1 MTTDFNYN
9 NKTIDSNGPIKPSGI
24 DQPGDPRTR
33 VKSYSDIKLIPNPY
47 LGMII
52 TVEMDETN
60 QNKMTDYKV
69 VSLKANTLGIANTVI
84 DRVQRYVEYLGVSTG
99 GSVDLSGYATKDE
112 LNSKANTSDI
122 PTNTSELYNDSGFLT
137 SIPSEYVTETE
148 MNEAIANVSSGGS
161 VSQEEINIAIN
172 NYFTEHP
179 VSSGAT
185 AEQVAQIQANTA
197 AIGTEELSTTAKTL
211 KGAINEVFQDVD
223 NGKTL
228 IASAITDKGIA
239 TSNNDTFQVM
249 ADNISKI
256 NSAIT
261 DVNINS
267 YNILKDNWKF
277 KLLSNNG
284 TDRSYTDEISQSYDD
299 STFENIS
306 VPHDWAIYKEFNSSS
321 PGSYEGGYLDG
332 GDGIYRIKLDTTSLN
347 GQKVFLYFDGIF
359 MESEVYINGNL
370 IGLNKWYNPFYFDI
384 TNSLNFDGNDTLAVL
399 VRVKQPCSRWYS
411 GAGIFRNVYLVTGNY
426 IDVAIDSIHVTTPNL
441 ETELTKGY
449 VTTDVKMSIN
459 NKNEESKNINIKN
472 EIYFNNELVAYND
485 EAKLLSNGNNEYTC
499 NILVPSPKLWH
510 EYQGNLY
517 TLKTIIQIDG
527 VEVYTNY
534 TKYGYRYFKFD
545 KDTGFW
551 LNGINMKLRGVC
563 LHHDL
568 GCLGAEVNKSAIE
581 RQIRIL
587 KNMGCNAIRIT
598 HNPASTE
605 FLEVCAKEGMLLIEE
620 LFDCWTTAKKAN
632 DFARFFNEYSE
643 RVIKFTVNRGKNNPA
658 IIMYSIGNEIIRV
671 SGGLTEETATTLV
684 SNMINTIKAIDTERM
699 VTMGE
704 DSPDK
709 PVARAVMQLMDVV
722 GINYGSNTEY
732 ASLRQ
737 AYPEFKV
744 YGSETTSALSS
755 RGIYARDN
763 VNLQCSSKDN
773 DFVGWGD
780 SASEALKRHMD
791 SDYLAGMFVWTGFDY
806 IGEPT
811 PFNKYPARSS
821 YFGIIDLAGFP
832 KDIYYMYQSRWTK
845 KPMIHVFPHWNWE
858 NGNTVNVWL
867 YSNCDKVELFVN
879 GVSKGIKTKDSIGSK
894 YNYEYNISYEAGTL
908 LAKGMDSLGNV
919 LVQEEIKTSSTPYK
933 ISLTSDK
940 SLIKQGGDDLIFV
953 ECNVLDENNI
963 VCRTANNL
971 INFSV
976 SGGTIVGTDNGDA
989 TDVSSSLRSPNRK
1002 LFSGKALCVVK
1013 PDNTDT
1019 DVIITATSDGLQN
1032 TSINVKKS
1040 KITAYANSIVK
1051 IPGDI
1056 EAPLP
1061 PIINYATGISFN
1073 NNTVTLQ
1080 QNRQYQ
1086 LEITLSG
1093 GDVYDSITYSA
1104 NNENVS
1110 VTSSGLVTGNTLG
1123 ESIITVTMIANEITY
1138 EDTCTITVTENTTA
1152 EPVEGVL
1159 YNLESPA
1166 TFDGTNFIDTGVC
1179 ARDTDKDLTIFI
1191 SYNGEIVAPSH
1202 EQYSV
1207 MHCMLE
1213 NGGYPGISID
1223 TTLEDKYR
1231 IGTRN
1236 DNYWLVD
1243 DEGNP
1248 MKCTNCSNE
1257 QKVCIRITS
1266 GSNII
1271 NIKYKIEGKNA
1282 SVKTISGTMN
1292 TATFNNTILLGAYR
1306 DVSDVKGRYWKGTI
1320 NSFTVYDKVLTDE
1333 EVNVLFES
1341 EPTLPPT
1348 PPDGYTAL
1356 DISTIQKGQP
1366 FTLYDGDLDL
1376 NNQTVFADITLDDSI
1391 ATQNV
1396 LSVGLDISQWV
1407 SATGKIHCYYPK
1419 SLTDSTREME
1429 FDFGH
1434 EKSYVTITNNKFKMA
1449 LNANGVYVNGAK
1461 VDDIS
1466 QSGIFT
1472 DLVAQKTAQ
1481 IGSLQGNVRSKA
1493 TYNTVGIY
1501 GRLLNNEELIT
1512 LTNIDA

>member
-1 MTTDFNYN
+1 MSFDFTYGNS
-9 NKTIDSNGPIKPSGI
+9 TINSSGGFI
-24 DQPGDPRTR
+24 PTKKNAPTNPREVVDT
-33 VKSYSDIKLIPNPY
+33 YADIANIPNPY
-47 LGMII
+47 VGL
-52 TVEMDETN
+52 TVTVKADETN
-60 QNKMTDYKV
+60 NNKMTDYKV
-69 VSLKANTLGIANTVI
+69 ISLKSNNLGIADMLI
-84 DRVQRYVEYLGVSTG
+84 DQVQRMDEYLGVLKE
-99 GSVDLSGYATKDE
+99 VPA
-112 LNSKANTSDI
+112 
-122 PTNTSELYNDSGFLT
+122 
-137 SIPSEYVTETE
+137 EYVTETE

-161 VSQEEINIAIN
+161 LTSDQLVTLNKVPTIEQDVANLKTTLGDKNNLPSGDTNVVSGINRIN
-172 NYFTEHP
+172 N
-179 VSSGAT
+179 S
-185 AEQVAQIQANTA
+185 
-197 AIGTEELSTTAKTL
+197 IGTEELSTTAKTL

-239 TSNNDTFQVM
+239 TSDNDTFQVM

-256 NSAIT
+256 NSVIT

-267 YNILKDNWKF
+267 CNILKDNWKF

-284 TDRSYTDEISQSYDD
+284 TDRSYTNEISQNYDD

-321 PGSYEGGYLDG
+321 LGGYEGGYLDG
-332 GDGIYRIKLDTTSLN
+332 GDGIYRIKLDTASLN
-347 GQKVFLYFDGIF
+347 GQKVFLFIDGAF
-359 MESEVYINGNL
+359 MESEVYVNGNL

-384 TNSLNFDGNDTLAVL
+384 TNSLNFNENDTLAVL

-426 IDVAIDSIHVTTPNL
+426 IDVAINSIHVTTPNL

-449 VTTDVKMSIN
+449 ATTNIKMSIN

-472 EIYFNNELVAYND
+472 EIYFNNELVAYNN
-485 EAKLLSNGNNEYTC
+485 EAKLLSNGSNEYTC

-527 VEVYTNY
+527 AEVYINY

-581 RQIRIL
+581 RQIRTL

-605 FLEVCAKEGMLLIEE
+605 LLEICAKEGMLLIEE
-620 LFDCWTTAKKAN
+620 LFDCWTAAKKAN

-643 RVIKFTVNRGKNNPA
+643 KVIKFTVNRAKNNPA

-671 SGGLTEETATTLV
+671 SGFTEQTATTLA
-684 SNMINTIKAIDTERM
+684 SNMINTIKSIDTERM

-704 DSPDK
+704 DMPND

-722 GINYGSNTEY
+722 GVNYGNDSEY
-732 ASLRQ
+732 ASLRET
-737 AYPEFKV
+737 YPEFKV

-763 VNLQCSSKDN
+763 INLQCSSKD
-773 DFVGWGD
+773 DDCVGWGD
-780 SASEALKRHMD
+780 IASTALKRHMD

-811 PFNKYPARSS
+811 PFNKYPTRSS

-858 NGNTVNVWL
+858 NGNTVNVWI

-894 YNYEYNISYEAGTL
+894 YNYEYNVSYEAGTL
-908 LAKGMDSLGNV
+908 LAKGMDSAGNV

-963 VCRTANNL
+963 ICRTANNL

-1002 LFSGKALCVVK
+1002 LFNGKALCVVK

-1019 DVIITATSDGLQN
+1019 NVIITATSDGLRE
-1032 TSINVKKS
+1032 TSINVKKAQ
-1040 KITAYANSIVK
+1040 ITAYANNIVE
-1051 IPGDI
+1051 ISGDI
-1056 EAPLP
+1056 EPPSP
-1061 PIINYATGISFN
+1061 PIINYATGISFKN
-1073 NNTVTLQ
+1073 DTIQLKQTN
-1080 QNRQYQ
+1080 QYQ

-1093 GDVYDSITYSA
+1093 GDVYDSITYSS

-1123 ESIITVTMIANEITY
+1123 NSIVTVTMIANEITY
-1138 EDTCTITVTENTTA
+1138 EDTCTITIIENTTS

-1159 YNLESPA
+1159 YNLESPT
-1166 TFDGTNFIDTGVC
+1166 TFDGSNFIDTGVC

-1191 SYNGEIVAPSH
+1191 SYNGEVSSSRVAAAC
-1202 EQYSV
+1202 V
-1207 MHCMLE
+1207 MHAMLE
-1213 NGGYPGISID
+1213 STGYPGFAID
-1223 TTLEDKYR
+1223 VVYDSYR
-1231 IGTRN
+1231 IGTSS
-1236 DNYWLVD
+1236 DSYWLLD
-1243 DEGNP
+1243 DAGKRISCLE
-1248 MKCTNCSNE
+1248 CSSE

-1266 GSNII
+1266 GSNAISV
-1271 NIKYKIEGKNA
+1271 KYKIEGKTA
-1282 SVKTISGTMN
+1282 SIKTIGGTMN
-1292 TATFNNTILLGAYR
+1292 TNTFSNTILLGAYR
-1306 DVSDVKGRYWKGTI
+1306 DTSDVKGRYWKGTI
-1320 NSFTVYDKVLTDE
+1320 NSFTVYDRVLTDE
-1333 EVNVLFES
+1333 EVNALFGF
-1341 EPTLPPT
+1341 EPSLPPT
-1348 PPDGYTAL
+1348 PPTTDNYTTL
-1356 DISTIQKGQP
+1356 DISSIQKGQP
-1366 FTLYDGDLDL
+1366 FTLYDGALDL
-1376 NNQTVFADITLDDSI
+1376 NNQTVFADMILNDTHVFE
-1391 ATQNV
+1391 NV
-1396 LSVGLDISQWV
+1396 LSVGMNIIEWNGDGMKL
-1407 SATGKIHCYYPK
+1407 HCFYPR
-1419 SLTDSTREME
+1419 STTAPTKELE
-1429 FDFGH
+1429 IGLINPGEIKAH
-1434 EKSYVTITNNKFKMA
+1434 VTINNNILKIA
-1449 LNANGVYVNGAK
+1449 LNANGVYVNGTK
-1461 VDDIS
+1461 VDAIS
-1466 QSGIFT
+1466 QNPKFNT
-1472 DLVAQKTAQ
+1472 FVAQKTAQ
-1481 IGSLQGNVRSKA
+1481 IGSLQGDQRSEA
-1493 TYNTVGIY
+1493 TYNEVGIY
-1501 GRLLNNEELIT
+1501 NRLLSSEELIT
-1512 LTNIDA
+1512 LTSIA

>member
-1 MTTDFNYN
+1 MATDFSYN
-9 NKTIDSNGPIKPSGI
+9 EKTVNSSGPIKPSGI
-24 DQPGDPRTR
+24 NQPLDPRTE
-33 VKSYSDIKLIPNPY
+33 VNLYADIKLIPNPY
-47 LGMII
+47 VGMII
-52 TVEMDETN
+52 TVLEDETN
-60 QNKMTDYKV
+60 SNKMTDYKV
-69 VSLKANTLGIANTVI
+69 LSLKSDDLGVANSVV

-99 GSVDLSGYATKDE
+99 GSSSSGTG
-112 LNSKANTSDI
+112 LTSDQLVNLNKV
-122 PTNTSELYNDSGFLT
+122 PTIEQDVANLKTTLGDKNNLPSGDT
-137 SIPSEYVTETE
+137 
-148 MNEAIANVSSGGS
+148 NVVSG
-161 VSQEEINIAIN
+161 INRIN
-172 NYFTEHP
+172 N
-179 VSSGAT
+179 S
-185 AEQVAQIQANTA
+185 
-197 AIGTEELSTTAKTL
+197 IGTEELSTTAKTL

-256 NSAIT
+256 NSVIT

-284 TDRSYTDEISQSYDD
+284 TDRSYTNEISQSYDD

-321 PGSYEGGYLDG
+321 PGKYEGGYLDG
-332 GDGIYRIKLDTTSLN
+332 GDGVYRIKLDTTSLN

-426 IDVAIDSIHVTTPNL
+426 IDIAINSIHVTTPNL

-449 VTTDVKMSIN
+449 VTTNVKMSIN

-472 EIYFNNELVAYND
+472 EIYFNNELVAYNN
-485 EAKLLSNGNNEYTC
+485 EAKLLSNGSNEYVC

-527 VEVYTNY
+527 ADVYINY

-598 HNPASTE
+598 HNPASPE
-605 FLEVCAKEGMLLIEE
+605 FLEVCAKEGILLIEE
-620 LFDCWTTAKKAN
+620 LFDCWANGKKAY
-632 DFARFFNEYSE
+632 DFARFFNEYRE

-658 IIMYSIGNEIIRV
+658 IIMYSVGNEIIRT
-671 SGGLTEETATTLV
+671 SGGKYTSETATALV
-684 SNMINTIKAIDTERM
+684 SNMINTIKSIDTERM
-699 VTMGE
+699 ITMGE
-704 DSPDK
+704 DVPGNSI
-709 PVARAVMQLMDVV
+709 ARAVMQLMDVV
-722 GINYGSNTEY
+722 GVNYGNDSEY
-732 ASLRQ
+732 ASLRE
-737 AYPEFKV
+737 AYPEFKL

-773 DFVGWGD
+773 DFVDWGD
-780 SASEALKRHMD
+780 SASVALKRHMD

-894 YNYEYNISYEAGTL
+894 YNYEYNVSYEAGTL
-908 LAKGMDSLGNV
+908 LAKGMDSEGNV
-919 LVQEEIKTSSTPYK
+919 LVQEEIKTSSMPYK
-933 ISLTSDK
+933 IFLTSDK

-953 ECNVLDENNI
+953 ECNVLDENDI

-976 SGGTIVGTDNGDA
+976 SGGIIVGTDNGDA
-989 TDVSSSLRSPNRK
+989 TDVSTSLRHPNRK
-1002 LFSGKALCVVK
+1002 LFNGKALCVVK

-1019 DVIITATSDGLQN
+1019 DVIITATSDGLQE
-1032 TSINVKKS
+1032 TSINVKKAQ
-1040 KITAYANSIVK
+1040 ITAYANSIVE
-1051 IPGDI
+1051 ISGDI
-1056 EAPLP
+1056 EPPLP
-1061 PIINYATGISFN
+1061 PVINYATGISFN
-1073 NNTVTLQ
+1073 NNTVTLKQ
-1080 QNRQYQ
+1080 TKQYQ
-1086 LEITLSG
+1086 LETTLSG

-1104 NNENVS
+1104 NNGNVS
-1110 VTSSGLVTGNTLG
+1110 VTNSGLVTGNTLG
-1123 ESIITVTMIANEITY
+1123 ESIVTVTMIANEITY
-1138 EDTCTITVTENTTA
+1138 EDTCTITVTENTT
-1152 EPVEGVL
+1152 GVL
-1159 YNLESPA
+1159 YNLESP
-1166 TFDGTNFIDTGVC
+1166 TVFDGTNFIDTGVC
-1179 ARDTDKDLTIFI
+1179 ARDTDKNLTIFI
-1191 SYNGEIVAPSH
+1191 SYNGKTGVPGQA
-1202 EQYSV
+1202 QVCV
-1207 MHCMLE
+1207 MHSMLE
-1213 NGGYPGISID
+1213 SNGYPGLSID
-1223 TTLEDKYR
+1223 TVDRHYR
-1231 IGTRN
+1231 IGTYGN
-1236 DNYWLVD
+1236 NYYLLD
-1243 DEGNP
+1243 DSNNMIDYAE
-1248 MKCTNCSNE
+1248 CSGE

-1271 NIKYKIEGKNA
+1271 NIKYKIEGKTA
-1282 SVKTISGTMN
+1282 SVKTKDITMN
-1292 TATFNNTILLGAYR
+1292 ANTFNNTILLGAYR
-1306 DVSDVKGRYWKGTI
+1306 DSSDVKGRYWSGTI
-1320 NSFTVYDKVLTDE
+1320 NSFTVYDRVLTDE
-1333 EVNVLFES
+1333 EVNALFE
-1341 EPTLPPT
+1341 
-1348 PPDGYTAL
+1348 
-1356 DISTIQKGQP
+1356 
-1366 FTLYDGDLDL
+1366 
-1376 NNQTVFADITLDDSI
+1376 
-1391 ATQNV
+1391 
-1396 LSVGLDISQWV
+1396 
-1407 SATGKIHCYYPK
+1407 
-1419 SLTDSTREME
+1419 
-1429 FDFGH
+1429 
-1434 EKSYVTITNNKFKMA
+1434 
-1449 LNANGVYVNGAK
+1449 
-1461 VDDIS
+1461 
-1466 QSGIFT
+1466 
-1472 DLVAQKTAQ
+1472 
-1481 IGSLQGNVRSKA
+1481 
-1493 TYNTVGIY
+1493 
-1501 GRLLNNEELIT
+1501 
-1512 LTNIDA
+1512 

>member
-9 NKTIDSNGPIKPSGI
+9 NKTIDSSGPIKPSGK

-33 VKSYSDIKLIPNPY
+33 VESYSDIESIPNPY
-47 LGMII
+47 IGMII
-52 TVEMDETN
+52 TVKMDETN

-69 VSLKANTLGIANTVI
+69 LSLKANTLGVANSVI
-84 DRVQRYVEYLGVSTG
+84 DRVQKYSDYLGVSSS

-148 MNEAIANVSSGGS
+148 MNEAI
-161 VSQEEINIAIN
+161 
-172 NYFTEHP
+172 
-179 VSSGAT
+179 
-185 AEQVAQIQANTA
+185 
-197 AIGTEELSTTAKTL
+197 GTEELSTTAKTL

-228 IASAITDKGIA
+228 IASAITDKGVA
-239 TSNNDTFQVM
+239 TSNNDTFQTM

-256 NSAIT
+256 NSVIT
-261 DVNINS
+261 DANINS

-284 TDRSYTDEISQSYDD
+284 TDRSYTNEISQSYDD

-332 GDGIYRIKLDTTSLN
+332 GDGVYRIKLDTTSLN

-384 TNSLNFDGNDTLAVL
+384 TNNLNFDGNDTLAVL

-426 IDVAIDSIHVTTPNL
+426 IDVAINSIHVTTPNL

-449 VTTDVKMSIN
+449 VTTNVKMSIN

-485 EAKLLSNGNNEYTC
+485 EAKLLSNGSNEYTC

-527 VEVYTNY
+527 ADVYINY

-598 HNPASTE
+598 HNPASPE
-605 FLEVCAKEGMLLIEE
+605 FLEVCAKEGILLIEE
-620 LFDCWTTAKKAN
+620 LFDCWANGKKAY

-658 IIMYSIGNEIIRV
+658 IIMYSIGNEIIRT
-671 SGGLTEETATTLV
+671 SGGKYTAETATALV

-699 VTMGE
+699 ITMGE
-704 DSPDK
+704 DVPGN
-709 PVARAVMQLMDVV
+709 PIARAVMQLMDVV
-722 GINYGSNTEY
+722 GVNYGNDSEY
-732 ASLRQ
+732 ASLRE
-737 AYPEFKV
+737 AYPEFKL

-773 DFVGWGD
+773 DFVDWGD
-780 SASEALKRHMD
+780 SASVALKRHMD
-791 SDYLAGMFVWTGFDY
+791 SDYLAGMFIWTGFDY

-879 GVSKGIKTKDSIGSK
+879 GVSKGIKTKDNIGSK
-894 YNYEYNISYEAGTL
+894 YQYEYNVSYEAGTL
-908 LAKGMDSLGNV
+908 LAKGMDSEGNV

-933 ISLTSDK
+933 IFLTSDK

-953 ECNVLDENNI
+953 ECNVLDENDI
-963 VCRTANNL
+963 VCRTTNNL

-989 TDVSSSLRSPNRK
+989 TDVLSSLRSPNRK
-1002 LFSGKALCVVK
+1002 LFNGKALCVVK

-1019 DVIITATSDGLQN
+1019 DVIITATSDGLQE

-1040 KITAYANSIVK
+1040 QITAYANSIVK
-1051 IPGDI
+1051 IPADI

-1073 NNTVTLQ
+1073 NNAVTLKQ
-1080 QNRQYQ
+1080 TEQYQ
-1086 LEITLSG
+1086 LKITLSG

-1123 ESIITVTMIANEITY
+1123 ESIVTVTMIANETTY
-1138 EDTCTITVTENTTA
+1138 EDTCTITVTENTTTEP
-1152 EPVEGVL
+1152 EPVEPAEGVL
-1159 YNLESPA
+1159 YNLESP
-1166 TFDGTNFIDTGVC
+1166 TIFNGSNFIDTGVC

-1191 SYNGEIVAPSH
+1191 SYNGEASDSIGH
-1202 EQYSV
+1202 EACV
-1207 MHCMLE
+1207 MHAMLE
-1213 NGGYPGISID
+1213 STGYPGFAID
-1223 TTLEDKYR
+1223 IIYHDYR
-1231 IGTRN
+1231 IGTSAN
-1236 DNYWLVD
+1236 NYYLLDDN
-1243 DEGNP
+1243 NIRI
-1248 MKCTNCSNE
+1248 KNTICSSE
-1257 QKVCIRITS
+1257 QKICIRITS
-1266 GSNII
+1266 GSNAI
-1271 NIKYKIEGKNA
+1271 NVKYKIEGKTA
-1282 SVKTISGTMN
+1282 SIKTIDGTMGTN
-1292 TATFNNTILLGAYR
+1292 TFSNTILLGAYR
-1306 DVSDVKGRYWKGTI
+1306 DSSDVKGRYWKGTI
-1320 NSFTVYDKVLTDE
+1320 NRFTVYDKVLTDE
-1333 EVNVLFES
+1333 EVNALFES
-1341 EPTLPPT
+1341 EPSLPPT
-1348 PPDGYTAL
+1348 PPITDGYTAF

-1376 NNQTVFADITLDDSI
+1376 NNQTVFADITLDDSV
-1391 ATQNV
+1391 TLQNV
-1396 LSVGLDISQWV
+1396 LSIGLEIDKWQGSK
-1407 SATGKIHCYYPK
+1407 KIHCYYPK
-1419 SLTDSTREME
+1419 VLNPTTKQLETSIPIPEGSVRENT
-1429 FDFGH
+1429 
-1434 EKSYVTITNNKFKMA
+1434 TIANNKLKMA
-1449 LNANGVYVNGAK
+1449 LNANGVYVNGTK
-1461 VDDIS
+1461 LNDIS
-1466 QSGIFT
+1466 ESQHFT
-1472 DLVAQKTAQ
+1472 SLVAQKTAQ
-1481 IGSLQGNVRSKA
+1481 IGSVQGNTRSKA
-1493 TYNTVGIY
+1493 TYNEVGIY
-1501 GRLLNNEELIT
+1501 NRLLSSEELVT
-1512 LTNIDA
+1512 LTSIDA

>member
-1 MTTDFNYN
+1 MATDFSYN
-9 NKTIDSNGPIKPSGI
+9 EKTINSSGPIKPTGI
-24 DQPGDPRTR
+24 NQPLDPRTE
-33 VKSYSDIKLIPNPY
+33 VKLYADIKLIPNPY
-47 LGMII
+47 VGMII
-52 TVEMDETN
+52 TVLEDETN
-60 QNKMTDYKV
+60 SNKMTDYKV
-69 VSLKANTLGIANTVI
+69 LSLKSDDLGVANSVV

-99 GSVDLSGYATKDE
+99 GSSSSGTG
-112 LNSKANTSDI
+112 LTSDQLVTLNKV
-122 PTNTSELYNDSGFLT
+122 PTIEQDVANLKTTLGDKNNLPSGDT
-137 SIPSEYVTETE
+137 
-148 MNEAIANVSSGGS
+148 NVVSG
-161 VSQEEINIAIN
+161 INRIN
-172 NYFTEHP
+172 N
-179 VSSGAT
+179 S
-185 AEQVAQIQANTA
+185 
-197 AIGTEELSTTAKTL
+197 IGVEELSTTAKTL

-239 TSNNDTFQVM
+239 TSDNDTFQVM

-256 NSAIT
+256 NSVIT

-267 YNILKDNWKF
+267 CNILKDNWKF

-284 TDRSYTDEISQSYDD
+284 TDRSYTNEISQSYDD

-321 PGSYEGGYLDG
+321 PGKYEGGYLDG
-332 GDGIYRIKLDTTSLN
+332 GDGVYRIKLDTTSLN

-384 TNSLNFDGNDTLAVL
+384 TNNLNFDGNDTLAVL
-399 VRVKQPCSRWYS
+399 VRVMQPCSRWYS

-426 IDVAIDSIHVTTPNL
+426 IDVAINSIHVTTPNL

-449 VTTDVKMSIN
+449 VTTNVKMSIN

-472 EIYFNNELVAYND
+472 EIYFNNELVAYNN
-485 EAKLLSNGNNEYTC
+485 EAKQLSNGNNEYTC

-510 EYQGNLY
+510 EYQGNIY

-527 VEVYTNY
+527 VDVYINY

-598 HNPASTE
+598 HNPASPE

-620 LFDCWTTAKKAN
+620 LFDCWANGKKAY
-632 DFARFFNEYSE
+632 DFARFFNEYRE
-643 RVIKFTVNRGKNNPA
+643 RVIKNTVNRGKNNPA
-658 IIMYSIGNEIIRV
+658 IIMYSVGNEIIRT
-671 SGGLTEETATTLV
+671 SGGKYTAETATALV

-699 VTMGE
+699 ITMGE
-704 DSPDK
+704 DVPGN
-709 PVARAVMQLMDVV
+709 PIARAVMQLMDVV
-722 GINYGSNTEY
+722 GVNYGNDSEY
-732 ASLRQ
+732 ASLRE
-737 AYPEFKV
+737 AYPEFKL

-773 DFVGWGD
+773 DFVDWGD
-780 SASEALKRHMD
+780 SASVALKRHME
-791 SDYLAGMFVWTGFDY
+791 SDYLAGMFIWTGFDY

-858 NGNTVNVWL
+858 SGNTVNVWL

-879 GVSKGIKTKDSIGSK
+879 GISKGIKTKDNIGSK
-894 YNYEYNISYEAGTL
+894 YQYEYNVSYEAGTL
-908 LAKGMDSLGNV
+908 LAKGMDSEGNV
-919 LVQEEIKTSSTPYK
+919 LVQEEIRTSSTPYK

-953 ECNVLDENNI
+953 ECNVLDENDI

-976 SGGTIVGTDNGDA
+976 TGGIIVGTDNGDA
-989 TDVSSSLRSPNRK
+989 TDVSTSLRHPNRK
-1002 LFSGKALCVVK
+1002 LFNGKALCVVK
-1013 PDNTDT
+1013 PDNTGA
-1019 DVIITATSDGLQN
+1019 DVIITATSYGLQE

-1040 KITAYANSIVK
+1040 QITAYANSIVK

-1080 QNRQYQ
+1080 QTRQYQ
-1086 LEITLSG
+1086 LEITLMG

-1159 YNLESPA
+1159 YNLESP
-1166 TFDGTNFIDTGVC
+1166 TVFDGTNFIDTGVC

-1191 SYNGEIVAPSH
+1191 SYNGKTGVPGQA
-1202 EQYSV
+1202 QVCV
-1207 MHCMLE
+1207 MHAMLE
-1213 NGGYPGISID
+1213 SNGYPGLSID
-1223 TTLEDKYR
+1223 TVDRHYR
-1231 IGTRN
+1231 IATAGN
-1236 DNYWLVD
+1236 NYYLLDDNNNMIDYA
-1243 DEGNP
+1243 E
-1248 MKCTNCSNE
+1248 CSSE

-1271 NIKYKIEGKNA
+1271 NTKYKIEGKTA
-1282 SVKTISGTMN
+1282 SVKTKDITIN
-1292 TATFNNTILLGAYR
+1292 TNTFSNTILLGAYR
-1306 DVSDVKGRYWKGTI
+1306 DSSDVKGRYWSGTI

-1333 EVNVLFES
+1333 EVNALFES
-1341 EPTLPPT
+1341 EPPLPPT
-1348 PPDGYTAL
+1348 PPTPPATDDYTAL
-1356 DISTIQKGQP
+1356 DISNIQQGQP
-1366 FTLYDGDLDL
+1366 FSLYDGALDL
-1376 NNQTVFADITLDDSI
+1376 NNQTVFADITLDDSL
-1391 ATQNV
+1391 AKQNV
-1396 LSVGLDISQWV
+1396 LSIGINIDQWE
-1407 SATGKIHCYYPK
+1407 SDGIKLHCYYPN
-1419 SLTDSTREME
+1419 STTDPNKQLEIDLNNLGAIIR
-1429 FDFGH
+1429 
-1434 EKSYVTITNNKFKMA
+1434 SYANITNNVLKIA
-1449 LNANGVYVNGAK
+1449 LNANGVYVNGTK
-1461 VDDIS
+1461 VDVLS
-1466 QSGIFT
+1466 QSSNFT
-1472 DLVAQKTAQ
+1472 PFIAQKTAK
-1481 IGSLQGNVRSKA
+1481 IGSTQGDIRSKA
-1493 TYNTVGIY
+1493 TYNIVDIY
-1501 GRLLNNEELIT
+1501 NRLLSSEELVT
-1512 LTNIDA
+1512 LTSIDA

>member
-1 MTTDFNYN
+1 MLIN
-9 NKTIDSNGPIKPSGI
+9 NKNLIKTIKRVDLTNEQETNLNEISNIKNDLNNIKNTELENLNTAIQTLETLVGVDETVGDKSGLPSG
-24 DQPGDPRTR
+24 D
-33 VKSYSDIKLIPNPY
+33 
-47 LGMII
+47 
-52 TVEMDETN
+52 
-60 QNKMTDYKV
+60 
-69 VSLKANTLGIANTVI
+69 
-84 DRVQRYVEYLGVSTG
+84 
-99 GSVDLSGYATKDE
+99 
-112 LNSKANTSDI
+112 
-122 PTNTSELYNDSGFLT
+122 
-137 SIPSEYVTETE
+137 
-148 MNEAIANVSSGGS
+148 ANVIAS
-161 VSQEEINIAIN
+161 INRIDN
-172 NYFTEHP
+172 
-179 VSSGAT
+179 S
-185 AEQVAQIQANTA
+185 
-197 AIGTEELSTTAKTL
+197 IGVEELSTTDKTL

-228 IASAITDKGIA
+228 IASAITDKGVA

-249 ADNISKI
+249 ADNISRI
-256 NSAIT
+256 NSVIT

-332 GDGIYRIKLDTTSLN
+332 GDGVYRIKLDTTSLN

-384 TNSLNFDGNDTLAVL
+384 TNNLNFDGNDTLAVL

-426 IDVAIDSIHVTTPNL
+426 IDVAINSIHVTTPNL

-449 VTTDVKMSIN
+449 ATTNVKMSIN

-485 EAKLLSNGNNEYTC
+485 EVKQLSNGNNEYTC

-527 VEVYTNY
+527 AEVYINY

-598 HNPASTE
+598 HNPASPE
-605 FLEVCAKEGMLLIEE
+605 FLEVCAKEGILLIEE
-620 LFDCWTTAKKAN
+620 LFDCWTADKKAN

-643 RVIKFTVNRGKNNPA
+643 KVIKFTVNRGKNNPA

-671 SGGLTEETATTLV
+671 SNFTEQTATSLV

-704 DSPDK
+704 DRPDDA
-709 PVARAVMQLMDVV
+709 VARAVMQLMDVV
-722 GINYGSNTEY
+722 GVNYGSDAEY
-732 ASLRQ
+732 ASLRS
-737 AYPEFKV
+737 AYPEFKL

-755 RGIYARDN
+755 RGVYARDN
-763 VNLQCSSKDN
+763 TNLQCSSKDD
-773 DFVGWGD
+773 DFVNWGD
-780 SASEALKRHMD
+780 NASAALKRHMD
-791 SDYLAGMFVWTGFDY
+791 SNYLAGMFVWTGFDY

-811 PFNKYPARSS
+811 PFNRYPSRSS

-908 LAKGMDSLGNV
+908 LAKGMDSEGNV
-919 LVQEEIKTSSTPYK
+919 LVREEIKTSSTPYK

-953 ECNVLDENNI
+953 ECNVLDENDI

-989 TDVSSSLRSPNRK
+989 TDVSTSLRHPNRK
-1002 LFSGKALCVVK
+1002 LFNGKALCVVK
-1013 PDNTDT
+1013 PDNTDA
-1019 DVIITATSDGLQN
+1019 DVIITATSDGLQE
-1032 TSINVKKS
+1032 TSINVKKAQ
-1040 KITAYANSIVK
+1040 ITAYVNNIVK
-1051 IPGDI
+1051 ISGDI

-1061 PIINYATGISFN
+1061 PTPPTVNYATGISFN
-1073 NNTVTLQ
+1073 NNTVTLKQ
-1080 QNRQYQ
+1080 TNQYQ
-1086 LEITLSG
+1086 LETTLSG
-1093 GDVYDSITYSA
+1093 GDVYDSISYSA

-1110 VTSSGLVTGNTLG
+1110 VTNSGLVTGNTLG

-1138 EDTCTITVTENTTA
+1138 EDTCTITVIENTTSEPEPV

-1159 YNLESPA
+1159 YNLESPV
-1166 TFDGTNFIDTGVC
+1166 TFDGSNFIDTGVC

-1191 SYNGEIVAPSH
+1191 SYNGKAVANAPMG
-1202 EQYSV
+1202 EQ
-1207 MHCMLE
+1207 HCVLHAMLE
-1213 NGGYPGISID
+1213 SKSSGYPGFSID
-1223 TTLEDKYR
+1223 TVKDHYYR
-1231 IGTRN
+1231 IGTGIY
-1236 DNYWLVD
+1236 NYWLYD
-1243 DEGNP
+1243 DEGNQI
-1248 MKCTNCSNE
+1248 KYTECSSE
-1257 QKVCIRITS
+1257 QKICMRIRS
-1266 GSNII
+1266 GSDRI
-1271 NIKYKIEGKNA
+1271 NIKYKIEGLNA
-1282 SVKTISGTMN
+1282 SVKTAEGRMTTN
-1292 TATFNNTILLGAYR
+1292 TFSTTILLGAYR
-1306 DVSDVKGRYWKGTI
+1306 DTSDVKGRYWEGTI
-1320 NSFTVYDKVLTDE
+1320 NSFTVYDRVLTDE
-1333 EVNVLFES
+1333 EVNALFE
-1341 EPTLPPT
+1341 
-1348 PPDGYTAL
+1348 
-1356 DISTIQKGQP
+1356 
-1366 FTLYDGDLDL
+1366 
-1376 NNQTVFADITLDDSI
+1376 
-1391 ATQNV
+1391 
-1396 LSVGLDISQWV
+1396 
-1407 SATGKIHCYYPK
+1407 
-1419 SLTDSTREME
+1419 
-1429 FDFGH
+1429 
-1434 EKSYVTITNNKFKMA
+1434 
-1449 LNANGVYVNGAK
+1449 
-1461 VDDIS
+1461 
-1466 QSGIFT
+1466 
-1472 DLVAQKTAQ
+1472 
-1481 IGSLQGNVRSKA
+1481 
-1493 TYNTVGIY
+1493 
-1501 GRLLNNEELIT
+1501 
-1512 LTNIDA
+1512 

>member
-1 MTTDFNYN
+1 MSTDFTYN
-9 NKTIDSNGPIKPSGI
+9 GDQIVSSGPFKPSGK
-24 DQPGDPRTR
+24 DMPVDARTR
-33 VKSYSDIKLIPNPY
+33 VESYADIASIPNPHIG
-47 LGMII
+47 LKI
-52 TVEMDETN
+52 TVKVDETN
-60 QNKMTDYKV
+60 NNKMTDYIVK
-69 VSLKANTLGIANTVI
+69 SLKANSLGAPNSAINEV
-84 DRVQRYVEYLGVSTG
+84 VRYADYLG
-99 GSVDLSGYATKDE
+99 A
-112 LNSKANTSDI
+112 
-122 PTNTSELYNDSGFLT
+122 
-137 SIPSEYVTETE
+137 
-148 MNEAIANVSSGGS
+148 SSGGG
-161 VSQEEINIAIN
+161 VSQEDINTAVN
-172 NYFTEHP
+172 NYLTEHP
-179 VSSGAT
+179 VAGGAT
-185 AEQVAQIQANTA
+185 AEQAAQIQANTA
-197 AIGTEELSTTAKTL
+197 AIGNEELPTTAKTL
-211 KGAINEVFQDVD
+211 KGAIAETFQSVS

-228 IASAITDKGIA
+228 IASAITDKGVT

-256 NSAIT
+256 NSVIT

-267 YNILKDNWKF
+267 YKILKNNWKF
-277 KLLSNNG
+277 KLLNNIG
-284 TDRSYTDEISQSYDD
+284 TNTSYTDEISQSYDD

-321 PGSYEGGYLDG
+321 SGGYASGYLDG
-332 GDGIYRIKLDTTSLN
+332 GNGVYRIKLDTTSLN

-399 VRVKQPCSRWYS
+399 VRVNQPCSRWYS

-426 IDVAIDSIHVTTPNL
+426 IDVAINSIHVTTPNL

-449 VTTDVKMSIN
+449 ATTNVKMSIN

-472 EIYFNNELVAYND
+472 EIYFNNELVAYNN
-485 EAKLLSNGNNEYTC
+485 EVKLLSNGSNEYTC

-517 TLKTIIQIDG
+517 TLKTIIQING
-527 VEVYTNY
+527 AEVYINY

-620 LFDCWTTAKKAN
+620 LFDCWTVHKKHN

-643 RVIKFTVNRGKNNPA
+643 RVIKFTVNRSKNNPA
-658 IIMYSIGNEIIRV
+658 IIMYSIGNEIIRD
-671 SGGLTEETATTLV
+671 SGITEQTATTLA
-684 SNMINTIKAIDTERM
+684 SNMINTIKSIDTERM

-704 DSPDK
+704 DMPND

-722 GINYGSNTEY
+722 GVNYGNDSEY
-732 ASLRQ
+732 ASLRKT
-737 AYPEFKV
+737 YPEFKV

-763 VNLQCSSKDN
+763 INLQCSSKD
-773 DFVGWGD
+773 DDYVGWGD
-780 SASEALKRHMD
+780 IASTALKRHMD

-879 GVSKGIKTKDSIGSK
+879 GVSKGIKTKDNIGSK
-894 YNYEYNISYEAGTL
+894 YNYEYNVSYEAGTL
-908 LAKGMDSLGNV
+908 LAKGMDSEGNV

-940 SLIKQGGDDLIFV
+940 SLIKRGGDDLIFV
-953 ECNVLDENNI
+953 ECNVLDENDI

-971 INFSV
+971 INFSA

-989 TDVSSSLRSPNRK
+989 TDVSTSLRHPNRK
-1002 LFSGKALCVVK
+1002 LFNGKALCVVK

-1019 DVIITATSDGLQN
+1019 DVIITATSDGLQQ

-1040 KITAYANSIVK
+1040 QITAYANSIIK

-1061 PIINYATGISFN
+1061 PIINYATGISFKN
-1073 NNTVTLQ
+1073 DAIQLKQTK
-1080 QNRQYQ
+1080 QYQ
-1086 LEITLSG
+1086 LEVTLSG

-1123 ESIITVTMIANEITY
+1123 ESIITVTMVANEITY
-1138 EDTCTITVTENTTA
+1138 EDTCTITVIENTSIEPEPV

-1159 YNLESPA
+1159 YNLENP
-1166 TFDGTNFIDTGVC
+1166 TVFDGSNFIDTGVC

-1191 SYNGEIVAPSH
+1191 SYNGESGITDVTNRTQAC
-1202 EQYSV
+1202 V
-1207 MHCMLE
+1207 MHAMLE
-1213 NGGYPGISID
+1213 GNGYPGFVID
-1223 TTLEDKYR
+1223 IVERSYR
-1231 IGTRN
+1231 IGTTG
-1236 DNYWLVD
+1236 NYYLLD
-1243 DEGNP
+1243 DEGNRIGYAE
-1248 MKCTNCSNE
+1248 CSSE
-1257 QKVCIRITS
+1257 QKVCMRIKS

-1271 NIKYKIEGKNA
+1271 KLNYKIEGKTA
-1282 SVKTISGTMN
+1282 SVKTATTGFN
-1292 TATFNNTILLGAYR
+1292 RNTFNNTILLGAYR
-1306 DVSDVKGRYWKGTI
+1306 DISDVKGRYWKGTI

-1333 EVNVLFES
+1333 EVNALFE
-1341 EPTLPPT
+1341 
-1348 PPDGYTAL
+1348 
-1356 DISTIQKGQP
+1356 
-1366 FTLYDGDLDL
+1366 
-1376 NNQTVFADITLDDSI
+1376 
-1391 ATQNV
+1391 
-1396 LSVGLDISQWV
+1396 
-1407 SATGKIHCYYPK
+1407 
-1419 SLTDSTREME
+1419 
-1429 FDFGH
+1429 
-1434 EKSYVTITNNKFKMA
+1434 
-1449 LNANGVYVNGAK
+1449 
-1461 VDDIS
+1461 
-1466 QSGIFT
+1466 
-1472 DLVAQKTAQ
+1472 
-1481 IGSLQGNVRSKA
+1481 
-1493 TYNTVGIY
+1493 
-1501 GRLLNNEELIT
+1501 
-1512 LTNIDA
+1512 

>member
-1 MTTDFNYN
+1 MSFDFTYGNS
-9 NKTIDSNGPIKPSGI
+9 TINSSGGFI
-24 DQPGDPRTR
+24 PTKKNAPTNPREVVDT
-33 VKSYSDIKLIPNPY
+33 YADIANIPNPY
-47 LGMII
+47 VGL
-52 TVEMDETN
+52 TVTVKADETN
-60 QNKMTDYKV
+60 NNKMTDYKV
-69 VSLKANTLGIANTVI
+69 ISLKSNNLGIADMLI
-84 DRVQRYVEYLGVSTG
+84 DQVQRMDEYLGVLKE
-99 GSVDLSGYATKDE
+99 VPA
-112 LNSKANTSDI
+112 
-122 PTNTSELYNDSGFLT
+122 
-137 SIPSEYVTETE
+137 EYVTETE

-161 VSQEEINIAIN
+161 LTSDQLVTLNKVPTIEQDVVNLKTTLGDKNGLPSCDTNVVSGINRIN
-172 NYFTEHP
+172 N
-179 VSSGAT
+179 S
-185 AEQVAQIQANTA
+185 
-197 AIGTEELSTTAKTL
+197 IGTEELSTTAKTL

-239 TSNNDTFQVM
+239 TSDNDTFQVM

-256 NSAIT
+256 NSVIT

-267 YNILKDNWKF
+267 CNILKDNWKF

-284 TDRSYTDEISQSYDD
+284 TNTSYTNEISQNYDD

-321 PGSYEGGYLDG
+321 SGGYQSGYLDG
-332 GDGIYRIKLDTTSLN
+332 GNGVYRIKLDTASLN

-399 VRVKQPCSRWYS
+399 VRVMQPCSRWYS

-426 IDVAIDSIHVTTPNL
+426 IDVAINSIHVTTPNL

-449 VTTDVKMSIN
+449 ATTNVKMSIN

-472 EIYFNNELVAYND
+472 EIYFNNELVAYNN
-485 EAKLLSNGNNEYTC
+485 EVKQLSNGNNEYIC

-510 EYQGNLY
+510 EYQGNIY

-527 VEVYTNY
+527 ADVYINY

-620 LFDCWTTAKKAN
+620 LFDCWTKAKKNN

-643 RVIKFTVNRGKNNPA
+643 RVIKFTVNRSKNNPA
-658 IIMYSIGNEIIRV
+658 IIMYSIGNEIIRD
-671 SGGLTEETATTLV
+671 SGFTEQTATTLA
-684 SNMINTIKAIDTERM
+684 SNMINTIKSIDTERM

-704 DSPDK
+704 DSPNN

-722 GINYGSNTEY
+722 GVNYGSDSEY
-732 ASLRQ
+732 ASLRET
-737 AYPEFKV
+737 YPEFKV

-763 VNLQCSSKDN
+763 VNLQCSSKDD
-773 DFVGWGD
+773 DFVDWGD
-780 SASEALKRHMD
+780 SASVALKRHMD

-858 NGNTVNVWL
+858 NGNTVNVWI

-879 GVSKGIKTKDSIGSK
+879 GVSKGIRTKDSIGSK
-894 YNYEYNISYEAGTL
+894 YNYEYNVSYEAGTL
-908 LAKGMDSLGNV
+908 LAKGMDSEGNV
-919 LVQEEIKTSSTPYK
+919 LIQEEIKTSSTPYK

-940 SLIKQGGDDLIFV
+940 SLIKRGGDDLIFV
-953 ECNVLDENNI
+953 ECNVLDENDI

-989 TDVSSSLRSPNRK
+989 TDVSTSLRHPNRK
-1002 LFSGKALCVVK
+1002 LFNGKALCVVK

-1019 DVIITATSDGLQN
+1019 DVIITATSDGLQE

-1040 KITAYANSIVK
+1040 QITAYANSIVK

-1061 PIINYATGISFN
+1061 PIINYATGISFK
-1073 NNTVTLQ
+1073 NNTVTLKQ
-1080 QNRQYQ
+1080 TKQYQ
-1086 LEITLSG
+1086 LEVTLSG

-1123 ESIITVTMIANEITY
+1123 ESIITVTMVANEITY
-1138 EDTCTITVTENTTA
+1138 EDTCAITVIENTSTEPEPV

-1166 TFDGTNFIDTGVC
+1166 TFDGSNFIDTGVC

-1191 SYNGEIVAPSH
+1191 SYNGEIVTPRH
-1202 EQYSV
+1202 EQCSV
-1207 MHCMLE
+1207 MHAMLE
-1213 NGGYPGISID
+1213 SNGYPGLSID
-1223 TTLEDKYR
+1223 TTLEDYYR
-1231 IGTRN
+1231 IGTSVN
-1236 DNYWLVD
+1236 NYWLVD
-1243 DEGNP
+1243 DEGNR
-1248 MKCTNCSNE
+1248 MKCTECSSE
-1257 QKVCIRITS
+1257 QKICIRITS
-1266 GSNII
+1266 GSNTIKI
-1271 NIKYKIEGKNA
+1271 NYKIEGKNA
-1282 SVKTISGTMN
+1282 SVKTINGLMN
-1292 TATFNNTILLGAYR
+1292 TATFSNTILLGAYR
-1306 DVSDVKGRYWKGTI
+1306 DSSDVKGRYWKGTI

-1333 EVNVLFES
+1333 EVNALF
-1341 EPTLPPT
+1341 
-1348 PPDGYTAL
+1348 G
-1356 DISTIQKGQP
+1356 
-1366 FTLYDGDLDL
+1366 
-1376 NNQTVFADITLDDSI
+1376 
-1391 ATQNV
+1391 
-1396 LSVGLDISQWV
+1396 
-1407 SATGKIHCYYPK
+1407 
-1419 SLTDSTREME
+1419 
-1429 FDFGH
+1429 
-1434 EKSYVTITNNKFKMA
+1434 
-1449 LNANGVYVNGAK
+1449 
-1461 VDDIS
+1461 
-1466 QSGIFT
+1466 
-1472 DLVAQKTAQ
+1472 
-1481 IGSLQGNVRSKA
+1481 
-1493 TYNTVGIY
+1493 
-1501 GRLLNNEELIT
+1501 
-1512 LTNIDA
+1512 

>member
-1 MTTDFNYN
+1 MDFNYGG
-9 NKTIDSNGPIKPSGI
+9 KTITTSGGIKPSTKNT
-24 DQPGDPRTR
+24 PGDVRTR
-33 VKSYSDIKLIPNPY
+33 VKTFAKIQTIPNPY
-47 LGMII
+47 VGMVI
-52 TVEMDETN
+52 TVEVDETN
-60 QNKMTDYKV
+60 NGEMTDYKV
-69 VSLKANTLGIANTVI
+69 KSLKADSFGVSDSVI
-84 DRVQRYVEYLGVSTG
+84 DEVVKYVDYLGVS
-99 GSVDLSGYATKDE
+99 
-112 LNSKANTSDI
+112 
-122 PTNTSELYNDSGFLT
+122 
-137 SIPSEYVTETE
+137 
-148 MNEAIANVSSGGS
+148 SSGGTGADGRDGATFTPS
-161 VSQEEINIAIN
+161 VASDGTLSWTNNKSLPNPTPVNIKGAKGDKGEKGDTGATGTNGQDGITPTLKIGTTTTLNAGSSATVSITKAVDSEEYTINFGIPKGADGVGGSGSSADLTDYQKKTDSTLVTTNKTVVGAINEVKNKLDDKVDKVDGKGLSTNDYTTEEKATLSNLKTAVGDTNSGLIKDVKDLKTNGVSQEDINTAVN
-172 NYFTEHP
+172 NYLTEHP
-179 VSSGAT
+179 VAGGAT
-185 AEQVAQIQANTA
+185 AEQAAQIQANTA

-239 TSNNDTFQVM
+239 TSNDDTFQTM

-256 NSAIT
+256 NSVIT

-267 YNILKDNWKF
+267 YNILKNNWKF
-277 KLLSNNG
+277 KLLSNEG
-284 TDRSYTDEISQSYDD
+284 TNTSYTDEISQSYDD

-306 VPHDWAIYKEFNSSS
+306 VPHDWAIYKEFNSASL
-321 PGSYEGGYLDG
+321 GGYESGYLDG
-332 GDGIYRIKLDTTSLN
+332 GDGVYRIKLDTTSLN

-426 IDVAIDSIHVTTPNL
+426 IDVAINSIHVTTPNL

-449 VTTDVKMSIN
+449 ATTNVKMSIN

-485 EAKLLSNGNNEYTC
+485 EVKLLSNGSNEYTC

-527 VEVYTNY
+527 AEVYINY

-545 KDTGFW
+545 KNTGFW

-605 FLEVCAKEGMLLIEE
+605 LLEICAKEGMLLIEE

-643 RVIKFTVNRGKNNPA
+643 KVIKFTVNRGKNNPA

-671 SGGLTEETATTLV
+671 SGGLTEQTATALV

-699 VTMGE
+699 VTMG
-704 DSPDK
+704 DDTPDK
-709 PVARAVMQLMDVV
+709 PVSRAVMQLMDVV
-722 GINYGSNTEY
+722 GVNYGSDTEY
-732 ASLRQ
+732 ASLRT
-737 AYPEFKV
+737 AYPEFKI

-755 RGIYARDN
+755 RGIYARDDIK
-763 VNLQCSSKDN
+763 LQCSSKDN

-791 SDYLAGMFVWTGFDY
+791 SNYLAGMFIWTGFDY

-894 YNYEYNISYEAGTL
+894 YNYEYNVSYEAGTL
-908 LAKGMDSLGNV
+908 LAKGMDSSGNV
-919 LVQEEIKTSSTPYK
+919 LVQEEIRTSSTPHK

-940 SLIKQGGDDLIFV
+940 SLIKQGSDDLIFI
-953 ECNVLDENNI
+953 ECNVLDENDI
-963 VCRTANNL
+963 VCRTTNNL

-1002 LFSGKALCVVK
+1002 LFNGKALCVVK

-1019 DVIITATSDGLQN
+1019 DVVITATSDGLQE
-1032 TSINVKKS
+1032 TSINVKKAQ
-1040 KITAYANSIVK
+1040 ITAYTNNI
-1051 IPGDI
+1051 GDI
-1056 EAPLP
+1056 EPPSP

-1073 NNTVTLQ
+1073 NNAVTLKQ
-1080 QNRQYQ
+1080 TKKYQ
-1086 LEITLSG
+1086 LKITLSG
-1093 GDVYDSITYSA
+1093 GNVYDSITYSA

-1123 ESIITVTMIANEITY
+1123 ESIITVTMVANKITY
-1138 EDTCTITVTENTTA
+1138 EDTCTITV
-1152 EPVEGVL
+1152 
-1159 YNLESPA
+1159 
-1166 TFDGTNFIDTGVC
+1166 
-1179 ARDTDKDLTIFI
+1179 
-1191 SYNGEIVAPSH
+1191 
-1202 EQYSV
+1202 
-1207 MHCMLE
+1207 
-1213 NGGYPGISID
+1213 
-1223 TTLEDKYR
+1223 
-1231 IGTRN
+1231 
-1236 DNYWLVD
+1236 
-1243 DEGNP
+1243 
-1248 MKCTNCSNE
+1248 
-1257 QKVCIRITS
+1257 
-1266 GSNII
+1266 
-1271 NIKYKIEGKNA
+1271 IE
-1282 SVKTISGTMN
+1282 N
-1292 TATFNNTILLGAYR
+1292 TATDDF
-1306 DVSDVKGRYWKGTI
+1306 
-1320 NSFTVYDKVLTDE
+1320 
-1333 EVNVLFES
+1333 
-1341 EPTLPPT
+1341 
-1348 PPDGYTAL
+1348 TAL
-1356 DISTIQKGQP
+1356 DLSSIQKGQP
-1366 FTLYDGDLDL
+1366 FTLYDGALDL
-1376 NNQTVFADITLDDSI
+1376 NNQTVFADIILDDSK
-1391 ATQNV
+1391 TFQNV
-1396 LSVGLDISQWV
+1396 LSIGKRISGWNGSVGTRL
-1407 SATGKIHCYYPK
+1407 HCYYPK
-1419 SLTDSTREME
+1419 SFRQLQIDLTDIAEVRV
-1429 FDFGH
+1429 F
-1434 EKSYVTITNNKFKMA
+1434 VTLTSNELKMA
-1449 LNANGVYVNGAK
+1449 LNANGVYVNGTK
-1461 VDDIS
+1461 VDNLS
-1466 QSGIFT
+1466 ESEKFT
-1472 DLVAQKTAQ
+1472 SLVAQKTAQ
-1481 IGSLQGNVRSKA
+1481 IGSLEGNTRSEA
-1493 TYNTVGIY
+1493 TYNEVGIY
-1501 GRLLNNEELIT
+1501 NRLLSSEELIT
-1512 LTNIDA
+1512 LTSTGTLVDEI

>member
-1 MTTDFNYN
+1 MATDFNYG
-9 NKTIDSNGPIKPSGI
+9 NKTVNANGPVKPSGK
-24 DQPGDPRTR
+24 DMPGDPRTR
-33 VKSYSDIKLIPNPY
+33 ADTFADIVNIPVPY
-47 LGMII
+47 VGMIV
-52 TVEMDETN
+52 TVLQDETN
-60 QNKMTDYKV
+60 SGKMTDYKV
-69 VSLKANTLGIANTVI
+69 KSLKANSLGSANSVI
-84 DRVQRYVEYLGVSTG
+84 DEVVRYVDYLG
-99 GSVDLSGYATKDE
+99 A
-112 LNSKANTSDI
+112 
-122 PTNTSELYNDSGFLT
+122 
-137 SIPSEYVTETE
+137 
-148 MNEAIANVSSGGS
+148 GS
-161 VSQEEINIAIN
+161 VSQEDINAAVN
-172 NYFTEHP
+172 NYLTEHP
-179 VSSGAT
+179 VAGGAT
-185 AEQVAQIQANTA
+185 AEQAAQIQANTA

-228 IASAITDKGIA
+228 IASAITDKGVA
-239 TSNNDTFQVM
+239 TSNNDTFQTM

-256 NSAIT
+256 NSVIT

-277 KLLSNNG
+277 KLLSNEG
-284 TDRSYTDEISQSYDD
+284 TNTSYTDEISQSYDD

-321 PGSYEGGYLDG
+321 LGGYEGGYLDG
-332 GDGIYRIKLDTTSLN
+332 GDGVYRIKLDTTSLN

-426 IDVAIDSIHVTTPNL
+426 IDVAINSIHVTTPNL

-449 VTTDVKMSIN
+449 ATTNVKMSIN

-485 EAKLLSNGNNEYTC
+485 EVKLLSNGSNEYTC
-499 NILVPSPKLWH
+499 NILVPSPKIWH

-527 VEVYTNY
+527 AEVYINY

-605 FLEVCAKEGMLLIEE
+605 LLEICAKEGMLLIEE
-620 LFDCWTTAKKAN
+620 LFDCWTVAKKTN

-643 RVIKFTVNRGKNNPA
+643 KVIKFTVNRGKNNPA
-658 IIMYSIGNEIIRV
+658 IIMYSIGNEIIRT
-671 SGGLTEETATTLV
+671 SGGLTAGTATTLV

-704 DSPDK
+704 DSPDNT
-709 PVARAVMQLMDVV
+709 VARAVMQLMDVV
-722 GINYGSNTEY
+722 GVNYGSDTEY
-732 ASLRQ
+732 ASLRE

-755 RGIYARDN
+755 RGVYARDDI
-763 VNLQCSSKDN
+763 NLQCSSKDN
-773 DFVGWGD
+773 DFVNWGD

-791 SDYLAGMFVWTGFDY
+791 SNYLAGMFIWTGFDY

-894 YNYEYNISYEAGTL
+894 YNYEYNVSYEAGTL
-908 LAKGMDSLGNV
+908 LAKGMDSAGNV

-953 ECNVLDENNI
+953 ECNVLDEHDI

-976 SGGTIVGTDNGDA
+976 TGGTIVGTDNGDA
-989 TDVSSSLRSPNRK
+989 TDISSSLRSPNRK
-1002 LFSGKALCVVK
+1002 LFNGKALCVVK
-1013 PDNTDT
+1013 PDNTDA
-1019 DVIITATSDGLQN
+1019 DVIITATSNGLQE
-1032 TSINVKKS
+1032 TSINVKKAQ
-1040 KITAYANSIVK
+1040 ITAYANNIVE
-1051 IPGDI
+1051 ISGGI
-1056 EAPLP
+1056 EPP
-1061 PIINYATGISFN
+1061 SSPIINYATGISFKN
-1073 NNTVTLQ
+1073 NAVTLKQ
-1080 QNRQYQ
+1080 TRQYQ
-1086 LEITLSG
+1086 LEVTLSG

-1123 ESIITVTMIANEITY
+1123 ESIITVTMVANEITY
-1138 EDTCTITVTENTTA
+1138 EDTCTITVIAVPTVTDDFTA
-1152 EPVEGVL
+1152 
-1159 YNLESPA
+1159 
-1166 TFDGTNFIDTGVC
+1166 FD
-1179 ARDTDKDLTIFI
+1179 L
-1191 SYNGEIVAPSH
+1191 
-1202 EQYSV
+1202 
-1207 MHCMLE
+1207 
-1213 NGGYPGISID
+1213 
-1223 TTLEDKYR
+1223 
-1231 IGTRN
+1231 
-1236 DNYWLVD
+1236 
-1243 DEGNP
+1243 
-1248 MKCTNCSNE
+1248 SN
-1257 QKVCIRITS
+1257 
-1266 GSNII
+1266 
-1271 NIKYKIEGKNA
+1271 
-1282 SVKTISGTMN
+1282 
-1292 TATFNNTILLGAYR
+1292 
-1306 DVSDVKGRYWKGTI
+1306 
-1320 NSFTVYDKVLTDE
+1320 
-1333 EVNVLFES
+1333 
-1341 EPTLPPT
+1341 
-1348 PPDGYTAL
+1348 
-1356 DISTIQKGQP
+1356 IQKGQP
-1366 FTLYDGDLDL
+1366 FTLYDGALDL

-1391 ATQNV
+1391 ALQNV
-1396 LSVGLDISQWV
+1396 LSVGRQINSWLE
-1407 SATGKIHCYYPK
+1407 GEHIHLYYPK
-1419 SLTDSTREME
+1419 TLNSTKQLEIDIPTINEPVRENI
-1429 FDFGH
+1429 
-1434 EKSYVTITNNKFKMA
+1434 TISSNELNIA
-1449 LNANGVYVNGAK
+1449 LNANGIYVNGTK
-1461 VDDIS
+1461 VNSLSES
-1466 QSGIFT
+1466 QHFHN
-1472 DLVAQKTAQ
+1472 LVTHKTAQ
-1481 IGSLQGNVRSKA
+1481 IGSTQGTTRSKA
-1493 TYNTVGIY
+1493 TYNRVGIY
-1501 GRLLNNEELIT
+1501 NRLLSSEELIT
-1512 LTNIDA
+1512 LTSIGALAEEI

>member
-1 MTTDFNYN
+1 MSFDFTYGNS
-9 NKTIDSNGPIKPSGI
+9 TINSSGGFI
-24 DQPGDPRTR
+24 PTKKNAPTNPREVVDT
-33 VKSYSDIKLIPNPY
+33 YADIANIPNPY
-47 LGMII
+47 VGLTI
-52 TVEMDETN
+52 TVKADETN
-60 QNKMTDYKV
+60 NNKMTDYKV
-69 VSLKANTLGIANTVI
+69 ISLKSNNLGIADMLI
-84 DRVQRYVEYLGVSTG
+84 DQVQRMDEYLGVLKE
-99 GSVDLSGYATKDE
+99 VPA
-112 LNSKANTSDI
+112 
-122 PTNTSELYNDSGFLT
+122 
-137 SIPSEYVTETE
+137 EYVTETE

-161 VSQEEINIAIN
+161 LTSDQLVTLNKVPTIEQDVANLKTTLGDKNNLPSGDTNVVSGINRIN
-172 NYFTEHP
+172 N
-179 VSSGAT
+179 S
-185 AEQVAQIQANTA
+185 
-197 AIGTEELSTTAKTL
+197 IGTEELSTTAKTL

-239 TSNNDTFQVM
+239 TSDNDTFQVM

-256 NSAIT
+256 NSVIT

-267 YNILKDNWKF
+267 CNILKDNWKF

-284 TDRSYTDEISQSYDD
+284 TDRSYTNEISQSYDD

-332 GDGIYRIKLDTTSLN
+332 GDGVYRIKLDTISLN

-384 TNSLNFDGNDTLAVL
+384 TNNLNFDGNDTLAVL

-426 IDVAIDSIHVTTPNL
+426 IDVAINSIHVTTPNL

-449 VTTDVKMSIN
+449 ATTNVKMSVN

-472 EIYFNNELVAYND
+472 EIYFNNELVAYNN

-510 EYQGNLY
+510 EYQGNIY

-527 VEVYTNY
+527 ADVYINY

-598 HNPASTE
+598 HNPASPE
-605 FLEVCAKEGMLLIEE
+605 FLEVCAKEGILLIEE
-620 LFDCWTTAKKAN
+620 LFDCWANSKKAY
-632 DFARFFNEYSE
+632 DFARFFNEYRE

-658 IIMYSIGNEIIRV
+658 IIMYSVGNEIIRT
-671 SGGLTEETATTLV
+671 SGGKYTAETATALV

-699 VTMGE
+699 ITMGE
-704 DSPDK
+704 DVPGN
-709 PVARAVMQLMDVV
+709 PIARAVMQLMDVV
-722 GINYGSNTEY
+722 GVNYGNDSEY
-732 ASLRQ
+732 ASLRE

-755 RGIYARDN
+755 RGIYARDDI
-763 VNLQCSSKDN
+763 NLQCSSKDN
-773 DFVGWGD
+773 DFVDWGD
-780 SASEALKRHMD
+780 NASTALKRHMD

-845 KPMIHVFPHWNWE
+845 TPMIHVFPHWNWE

-879 GVSKGIKTKDSIGSK
+879 GVSKGIKTKDNIGSK
-894 YNYEYNISYEAGTL
+894 YQYEYNVSYEAGTL
-908 LAKGMDSLGNV
+908 LAKGMDSAGNV
-919 LVQEEIKTSSTPYK
+919 LVQEEIRTSSTPYK

-953 ECNVLDENNI
+953 ECNVLDENDI

-989 TDVSSSLRSPNRK
+989 TDVSTSLRHPNRK
-1002 LFSGKALCVVK
+1002 LFNGKALCVVK
-1013 PDNTDT
+1013 PDNTGT
-1019 DVIITATSDGLQN
+1019 DVIITATSDGLQE
-1032 TSINVKKS
+1032 TSINVKKAQ
-1040 KITAYANSIVK
+1040 ITAYANSIVE
-1051 IPGDI
+1051 ISGDI
-1056 EAPLP
+1056 EPPLP
-1061 PIINYATGISFN
+1061 PTPPVINYATGISFKN
-1073 NNTVTLQ
+1073 DAIQLKQTK
-1080 QNRQYQ
+1080 QYQ
-1086 LEITLSG
+1086 LEVTLSG

-1138 EDTCTITVTENTTA
+1138 EDTCTITVTENTTS

-1159 YNLESPA
+1159 YNLESP
-1166 TFDGTNFIDTGVC
+1166 TVFDGTNFIDTGVC

-1191 SYNGEIVAPSH
+1191 SYKGEVVAPNGA
-1202 EQYSV
+1202 QVCV
-1207 MHCMLE
+1207 MHAMLE
-1213 NGGYPGISID
+1213 STGYPGLSID
-1223 TTLEDKYR
+1223 TTTEDQYR

-1236 DNYWLVD
+1236 GSYYLLD
-1243 DEGNP
+1243 DEGNQ
-1248 MKCTNCSNE
+1248 MKSTNCSNE
-1257 QKVCIRITS
+1257 QKICIRITS
-1266 GSNII
+1266 GSNTI

-1282 SVKTISGTMN
+1282 SVKTMN
-1292 TATFNNTILLGAYR
+1292 GMINAATFNNTILLGAYR
-1306 DVSDVKGRYWKGTI
+1306 DISDVKGRYWKGTI

-1333 EVNVLFES
+1333 EVNALFGF

-1348 PPDGYTAL
+1348 PPTTDDYTAL
-1356 DISTIQKGQP
+1356 DVSTIQKGQP
-1366 FTLYDGDLDL
+1366 FTLYDGALDLD
-1376 NNQTVFADITLDDSI
+1376 NQTVFADITLDDSI
-1391 ATQNV
+1391 AVQNV
-1396 LSVGLDISQWV
+1396 FSIGLELDLWQGSK
-1407 SATGKIHCYYPK
+1407 KIHCYYPK
-1419 SLTDSTREME
+1419 TLGSNKQIEVDVPTPEGSVRELITLT
-1429 FDFGH
+1429 G
-1434 EKSYVTITNNKFKMA
+1434 NKLKMA
-1449 LNANGVYVNGAK
+1449 LNANGVYVNGTK
-1461 VDDIS
+1461 LNDIS
-1466 QSGIFT
+1466 ESQHFH
-1472 DLVAQKTAQ
+1472 DLVNQKTAQ
-1481 IGSLQGNVRSKA
+1481 IGSVQGSVRSKA
-1493 TYNTVGIY
+1493 TYNEVGIY
-1501 GRLLNNEELIT
+1501 NRILSNEELIT
-1512 LTNIDA
+1512 LTNIDS

>member
-1 MTTDFNYN
+1 MTTDFTYGG
-9 NKTIDSNGPIKPSGI
+9 KQILSSGPFKPSGK
-24 DQPGDPRTR
+24 DMPSDARTR
-33 VKSYSDIKLIPNPY
+33 VECYADIATIPNPHVG
-47 LGMII
+47 LKI
-52 TVEMDETN
+52 TVKADETN
-60 QNKMTDYKV
+60 NNKMTDYIVK
-69 VSLKANTLGIANTVI
+69 SLKANSAGIANMLI
-84 DRVQRYVEYLGVSTG
+84 DEVVRYVDYLG
-99 GSVDLSGYATKDE
+99 A
-112 LNSKANTSDI
+112 
-122 PTNTSELYNDSGFLT
+122 
-137 SIPSEYVTETE
+137 
-148 MNEAIANVSSGGS
+148 SSGGG
-161 VSQEEINIAIN
+161 VSQEDINTAVN
-172 NYFTEHP
+172 NYLTEHP
-179 VSSGAT
+179 VQSGAT
-185 AEQVAQIQANTA
+185 VEQVAQIQANTA

-228 IASAITDKGIA
+228 IASAITDKGIT

-256 NSAIT
+256 NSVIT

-277 KLLSNNG
+277 KLLSNEG
-284 TDRSYTDEISQSYDD
+284 TNTSYTNEISQNYDD
-299 STFENIS
+299 SAFENIS
-306 VPHDWAIYKEFNSSS
+306 VPHDWAIYKEFNSASL
-321 PGSYEGGYLDG
+321 GGYESGYLDG
-332 GDGIYRIKLDTTSLN
+332 GDGVYRIKLDTASLN

-384 TNSLNFDGNDTLAVL
+384 TNNLNFDGNDTLAVL

-411 GAGIFRNVYLVTGNY
+411 GSGIFRNVYLVTGNY
-426 IDVAIDSIHVTTPNL
+426 IDVAINSIHVTTPNL

-449 VTTDVKMSIN
+449 ATTNVKMSIN

-485 EAKLLSNGNNEYTC
+485 EVKLLSNGSNEYTC

-527 VEVYTNY
+527 AEVYTSH

-605 FLEVCAKEGMLLIEE
+605 LLEICAKEGMLLIEE

-658 IIMYSIGNEIIRV
+658 IIMYSIGNEV
-671 SGGLTEETATTLV
+671 KTSGFTEQTATALV

-704 DSPDK
+704 DVPDK

-722 GINYGSNTEY
+722 GVNYGSDSEY
-732 ASLRQ
+732 TSLRE

-763 VNLQCSSKDN
+763 VNLQCSSKD
-773 DFVGWGD
+773 DDRVSWGD
-780 SASEALKRHMD
+780 TASEALKRHMD
-791 SDYLAGMFVWTGFDY
+791 SNYLAGMFVWTGFDY

-879 GVSKGIKTKDSIGSK
+879 GVSKGIKTKDSIGRK

-908 LAKGMDSLGNV
+908 LAKGMDSAGNV

-953 ECNVLDENNI
+953 ECNVLDENDI
-963 VCRTANNL
+963 VCRTASNL

-976 SGGTIVGTDNGDA
+976 TGGTIVGTDNGDA

-1019 DVIITATSDGLQN
+1019 DVIITATSDGLQE
-1032 TSINVKKS
+1032 TSINVKKAQ
-1040 KITAYANSIVK
+1040 ITAYANSIVE
-1051 IPGDI
+1051 ISGDI
-1056 EAPLP
+1056 ETPLP
-1061 PIINYATGISFN
+1061 PIINYATGISFK
-1073 NNTVTLQ
+1073 NNTIQLKQT
-1080 QNRQYQ
+1080 NQYQ

-1110 VTSSGLVTGNTLG
+1110 VTNSGLVTGNTLG
-1123 ESIITVTMIANEITY
+1123 NSIITVTMIANEITY
-1138 EDTCTITVTENTTA
+1138 EDTCTITVIENTSTEPEPV

-1159 YNLESPA
+1159 YNLASPT
-1166 TFDGTNFIDTGVC
+1166 TFDGSNFIDTGVC

-1191 SYNGEIVAPSH
+1191 SYNGEVSSSRVDAAC
-1202 EQYSV
+1202 V
-1207 MHCMLE
+1207 MHAMLE
-1213 NGGYPGISID
+1213 STGYPGFAID
-1223 TTLEDKYR
+1223 VVYNNYR
-1231 IGTRN
+1231 IGTSV
-1236 DNYWLVD
+1236 DNYWLLD
-1243 DEGNP
+1243 DAGH
-1248 MKCTNCSNE
+1248 KISTIDCSSE

-1266 GSNII
+1266 GSNAISV
-1271 NIKYKIEGKNA
+1271 KYKIEGKTA
-1282 SVKTISGTMN
+1282 SIKTIDGTMN

-1306 DVSDVKGRYWKGTI
+1306 DSSDVKGRYWKGTI
-1320 NSFTVYDKVLTDE
+1320 NSFTVYDRVLTDE
-1333 EVNVLFES
+1333 EVSALFE
-1341 EPTLPPT
+1341 
-1348 PPDGYTAL
+1348 
-1356 DISTIQKGQP
+1356 
-1366 FTLYDGDLDL
+1366 
-1376 NNQTVFADITLDDSI
+1376 
-1391 ATQNV
+1391 
-1396 LSVGLDISQWV
+1396 
-1407 SATGKIHCYYPK
+1407 
-1419 SLTDSTREME
+1419 
-1429 FDFGH
+1429 
-1434 EKSYVTITNNKFKMA
+1434 
-1449 LNANGVYVNGAK
+1449 
-1461 VDDIS
+1461 
-1466 QSGIFT
+1466 
-1472 DLVAQKTAQ
+1472 
-1481 IGSLQGNVRSKA
+1481 
-1493 TYNTVGIY
+1493 
-1501 GRLLNNEELIT
+1501 
-1512 LTNIDA
+1512 

>member
-1 MTTDFNYN
+1 MSFDFTYGNS
-9 NKTIDSNGPIKPSGI
+9 TINSSGGFI
-24 DQPGDPRTR
+24 PTKKNAPTNPREIVDT
-33 VKSYSDIKLIPNPY
+33 YADIANIPNPY
-47 LGMII
+47 VGL
-52 TVEMDETN
+52 TVTVKADETN
-60 QNKMTDYKV
+60 NNKMTDYKV
-69 VSLKANTLGIANTVI
+69 ISLKSNNLGIADMLI
-84 DRVQRYVEYLGVSTG
+84 DQVQRMDKYLGVLKE
-99 GSVDLSGYATKDE
+99 VPA
-112 LNSKANTSDI
+112 
-122 PTNTSELYNDSGFLT
+122 
-137 SIPSEYVTETE
+137 EYVTETE
-148 MNEAIANVSSGGS
+148 MNEAIANVSSGGGLTS
-161 VSQEEINIAIN
+161 DQLVTLNKVPTIEQDVVNLKTTLGDKNGLPSSDTNVVSSINRIN
-172 NYFTEHP
+172 N
-179 VSSGAT
+179 S
-185 AEQVAQIQANTA
+185 
-197 AIGTEELSTTAKTL
+197 IGVEELSTTAKTL

-256 NSAIT
+256 NSVIT

-277 KLLSNNG
+277 KLLSNGG
-284 TDRSYTDEISQSYDD
+284 TNTSYTDEISQNYDD

-332 GDGIYRIKLDTTSLN
+332 GDGVYRIKLDTTSLN

-426 IDVAIDSIHVTTPNL
+426 IDVAINSIHVTTPNL
-441 ETELTKGY
+441 ETELIKGY
-449 VTTDVKMSIN
+449 ITTNVKMSIN

-472 EIYFNNELVAYND
+472 EIYFNNELVAYNN
-485 EAKLLSNGNNEYTC
+485 EVKQLSNGNNEYIC

-527 VEVYTNY
+527 ADVYINY

-620 LFDCWTTAKKAN
+620 LFDCWTKPKKNN
-632 DFARFFNEYSE
+632 DFSRFFNEYSE

-671 SGGLTEETATTLV
+671 SNFTAETATTLV

-704 DSPDK
+704 DVPDNQ
-709 PVARAVMQLMDVV
+709 VARAVMQLMDVV
-722 GINYGSNTEY
+722 GINYGSDTEY
-732 ASLRQ
+732 ASLRE

-755 RGIYARDN
+755 RGIYTRDN
-763 VNLQCSSKDN
+763 INLQCSSKD
-773 DFVGWGD
+773 DDCVGWGD
-780 SASEALKRHMD
+780 IASTALKRHMD
-791 SDYLAGMFVWTGFDY
+791 SDYLAGMFIWTGFDY

-858 NGNTVNVWL
+858 NGNTVNIWI

-879 GVSKGIKTKDSIGSK
+879 GVSKGIKTKDNIGSK

-908 LAKGMDSLGNV
+908 LAKGMDSSGNV
-919 LVQEEIKTSSTPYK
+919 LVQEEIKTSSAPYK

-940 SLIKQGGDDLIFV
+940 SLIKRGGDDLIFV
-953 ECNVLDENNI
+953 ECNVLDENDI

-971 INFSV
+971 INFSA

-989 TDVSSSLRSPNRK
+989 TDVSTSLRHPNRK
-1002 LFSGKALCVVK
+1002 LFNGKALCVVK

-1019 DVIITATSDGLQN
+1019 DVIITATSDGLQE

-1040 KITAYANSIVK
+1040 QITAYANSIVK

-1061 PIINYATGISFN
+1061 PIINYATGISFKKDAIQLKQ
-1073 NNTVTLQ
+1073 TK
-1080 QNRQYQ
+1080 QYQ

-1093 GDVYDSITYSA
+1093 GDVYDSISYSA

-1110 VTSSGLVTGNTLG
+1110 VTNSGLVTGNTLG
-1123 ESIITVTMIANEITY
+1123 ESIVTVTMIANEITY
-1138 EDTCTITVTENTTA
+1138 EDTCTVTVIENTTSEP
-1152 EPVEGVL
+1152 EPVEPAEGVL
-1159 YNLESPA
+1159 YNLESPV
-1166 TFDGTNFIDTGVC
+1166 TFDGSNFIDTGVC

-1191 SYNGEIVAPSH
+1191 SYNGEIVDPRNVQH
-1202 EQYSV
+1202 CV
-1207 MHCMLE
+1207 MHTMLE
-1213 NGGYPGISID
+1213 SNGYPGLSID
-1223 TTLEDKYR
+1223 TVKDDYYR
-1231 IGTRN
+1231 IGTAN
-1236 DNYWLVD
+1236 GNYWLPD
-1243 DEGNP
+1243 DEGNRI
-1248 MKCTNCSNE
+1248 KCTDCSSE

-1266 GSNII
+1266 GSNAIKI
-1271 NIKYKIEGKNA
+1271 NYKIEGKNA
-1282 SVKTISGTMN
+1282 SVKTIGGTMK
-1292 TATFNNTILLGAYR
+1292 TDTFNNTILLGAYR
-1306 DVSDVKGRYWKGTI
+1306 DSSDVKGRYWKGII
-1320 NSFTVYDKVLTDE
+1320 NSFTVYNKVLTDE
-1333 EVNVLFES
+1333 EVNALFE
-1341 EPTLPPT
+1341 
-1348 PPDGYTAL
+1348 
-1356 DISTIQKGQP
+1356 
-1366 FTLYDGDLDL
+1366 
-1376 NNQTVFADITLDDSI
+1376 
-1391 ATQNV
+1391 
-1396 LSVGLDISQWV
+1396 
-1407 SATGKIHCYYPK
+1407 
-1419 SLTDSTREME
+1419 
-1429 FDFGH
+1429 
-1434 EKSYVTITNNKFKMA
+1434 
-1449 LNANGVYVNGAK
+1449 
-1461 VDDIS
+1461 
-1466 QSGIFT
+1466 
-1472 DLVAQKTAQ
+1472 
-1481 IGSLQGNVRSKA
+1481 
-1493 TYNTVGIY
+1493 
-1501 GRLLNNEELIT
+1501 
-1512 LTNIDA
+1512 

>member
-1 MTTDFNYN
+1 MSFDFTYGNS
-9 NKTIDSNGPIKPSGI
+9 TINSSGGFI
-24 DQPGDPRTR
+24 PTKKNAPTNPREVVDT
-33 VKSYSDIKLIPNPY
+33 YADIANIPNPY
-47 LGMII
+47 VGL
-52 TVEMDETN
+52 TVTVKADETN
-60 QNKMTDYKV
+60 NNKMTDYKV
-69 VSLKANTLGIANTVI
+69 ISLKSNNLGIADMLI
-84 DRVQRYVEYLGVSTG
+84 DQVQRMDEYLGVLKE
-99 GSVDLSGYATKDE
+99 VPA
-112 LNSKANTSDI
+112 
-122 PTNTSELYNDSGFLT
+122 
-137 SIPSEYVTETE
+137 EYVTETE

-161 VSQEEINIAIN
+161 LTSDQLVTLNKVPTIEQDVANLKTTLGDKNNLPSGDTNVVSGINRIN
-172 NYFTEHP
+172 N
-179 VSSGAT
+179 S
-185 AEQVAQIQANTA
+185 
-197 AIGTEELSTTAKTL
+197 IGTEELSTTAKTL

-256 NSAIT
+256 NSVIT

-321 PGSYEGGYLDG
+321 PGKYEGGYLDG
-332 GDGIYRIKLDTTSLN
+332 GDGVYRIKLDTTSLN

-359 MESEVYINGNL
+359 MESEVYVNGNL

-426 IDVAIDSIHVTTPNL
+426 IDIAINSIHVTTPNL

-449 VTTDVKMSIN
+449 ATTNVKMSIN

-472 EIYFNNELVAYND
+472 EIYFNNELVAYNN
-485 EAKLLSNGNNEYTC
+485 EAKLLSNGSNEYVC
-499 NILVPSPKLWH
+499 NIPVPSPKLWH

-517 TLKTIIQIDG
+517 TLKTIIQING
-527 VEVYTNY
+527 AEVYTNH

-598 HNPASTE
+598 HNPASPE

-620 LFDCWTTAKKAN
+620 LFDCWANGKKAY

-658 IIMYSIGNEIIRV
+658 IIMYSIGNEIIRT
-671 SGGLTEETATTLV
+671 SGEKYTAETATALV

-699 VTMGE
+699 ITMGE
-704 DSPDK
+704 DVPGNSI
-709 PVARAVMQLMDVV
+709 ARAVMQLMDVV
-722 GINYGSNTEY
+722 GVNYGNDSEY
-732 ASLRQ
+732 ASLRE
-737 AYPEFKV
+737 AYPEFKL

-773 DFVGWGD
+773 DFVDWGD
-780 SASEALKRHMD
+780 SASVALKRHMD

-894 YNYEYNISYEAGTL
+894 YNYEYNVSYEVGTL
-908 LAKGMDSLGNV
+908 LAKGMDSEGNV

-933 ISLTSDK
+933 IYLTSDK

-953 ECNVLDENNI
+953 ECNVLDENDI

-976 SGGTIVGTDNGDA
+976 TGGAIVGTDNGDA
-989 TDVSSSLRSPNRK
+989 TDVSTSLRHPNRK
-1002 LFSGKALCVVK
+1002 LFNGKALCVVK

-1019 DVIITATSDGLQN
+1019 DVIITATSDGLQE

-1040 KITAYANSIVK
+1040 QITAYANSIVK

-1056 EAPLP
+1056 DAPLP
-1061 PIINYATGISFN
+1061 PIINYATGISFKKDAIQLKQ
-1073 NNTVTLQ
+1073 TK
-1080 QNRQYQ
+1080 QYQ

-1159 YNLESPA
+1159 YNLESP
-1166 TFDGTNFIDTGVC
+1166 TVFDGTNFIDTGVC
-1179 ARDTDKDLTIFI
+1179 ARDTDKNLTIFI
-1191 SYNGEIVAPSH
+1191 SYNGEIVAH
-1202 EQYSV
+1202 ENVQHCV
-1207 MHCMLE
+1207 MHAMLE
-1213 NGGYPGISID
+1213 SSGYPGLSID
-1223 TTLEDKYR
+1223 TTLEDQYR

-1236 DNYWLVD
+1236 GNYYLLD

-1266 GSNII
+1266 GSNRI

-1282 SVKTISGTMN
+1282 SVKTINGTMSTN
-1292 TATFNNTILLGAYR
+1292 TFNNTILLGAYR

-1333 EVNVLFES
+1333 EVNALF
-1341 EPTLPPT
+1341 
-1348 PPDGYTAL
+1348 G
-1356 DISTIQKGQP
+1356 
-1366 FTLYDGDLDL
+1366 
-1376 NNQTVFADITLDDSI
+1376 
-1391 ATQNV
+1391 
-1396 LSVGLDISQWV
+1396 
-1407 SATGKIHCYYPK
+1407 
-1419 SLTDSTREME
+1419 
-1429 FDFGH
+1429 
-1434 EKSYVTITNNKFKMA
+1434 
-1449 LNANGVYVNGAK
+1449 
-1461 VDDIS
+1461 
-1466 QSGIFT
+1466 
-1472 DLVAQKTAQ
+1472 
-1481 IGSLQGNVRSKA
+1481 
-1493 TYNTVGIY
+1493 
-1501 GRLLNNEELIT
+1501 
-1512 LTNIDA
+1512 

>member
-1 MTTDFNYN
+1 MSFDFNYGDS
-9 NKTIDSNGPIKPSGI
+9 TINSSGGFI
-24 DQPGDPRTR
+24 PTKKNAPTNPREVVDT
-33 VKSYSDIKLIPNPY
+33 YADIADIPNPY
-47 LGMII
+47 VGL
-52 TVEMDETN
+52 TVTVKVDETN
-60 QNKMTDYKV
+60 NNKMTDYKV
-69 VSLKANTLGIANTVI
+69 ISLKSNNLGIADMLI
-84 DRVQRYVEYLGVSTG
+84 DQVQRMDEYLGA
-99 GSVDLSGYATKDE
+99 LKE
-112 LNSKANTSDI
+112 I
-122 PTNTSELYNDSGFLT
+122 PA
-137 SIPSEYVTETE
+137 EYVTETE
-148 MNEAIANVSSGGS
+148 MNEAIANVSSGGGLTS
-161 VSQEEINIAIN
+161 DQLVTLNKVPTIEQDVVNLKTTLGDKNGLPSGDTNVVSGINRIN
-172 NYFTEHP
+172 N
-179 VSSGAT
+179 S
-185 AEQVAQIQANTA
+185 
-197 AIGTEELSTTAKTL
+197 IGVEELSTTAKTL

-239 TSNNDTFQVM
+239 TSDNDTFQVM

-256 NSAIT
+256 NSVIT
-261 DVNINS
+261 DININS

-284 TDRSYTDEISQSYDD
+284 TDRSYTNEISQSYDD

-332 GDGIYRIKLDTTSLN
+332 GDGVYRIKLDTTSLN

-384 TNSLNFDGNDTLAVL
+384 TNSLNFDENDTLAVL

-426 IDVAIDSIHVTTPNL
+426 IDVAINSIHVTTPNL

-449 VTTDVKMSIN
+449 ATTNVKMSIN

-472 EIYFNNELVAYND
+472 EIYFNNELVAYNN
-485 EAKLLSNGNNEYTC
+485 EAKLLSNGSNEYTC

-527 VEVYTNY
+527 AEVYINY

-587 KNMGCNAIRIT
+587 KNMGCNAIRLT

-605 FLEVCAKEGMLLIEE
+605 LLEICAKEGMLLIEE
-620 LFDCWTTAKKAN
+620 LFDCWTSGKKAN

-671 SGGLTEETATTLV
+671 SEGLTEQTATALV
-684 SNMINTIKAIDTERM
+684 SNMINTIKSIDIERM

-722 GINYGSNTEY
+722 GVNYGSNSEY
-732 ASLRQ
+732 ASLRE

-763 VNLQCSSKDN
+763 TKLQCSSKDN

-894 YNYEYNISYEAGTL
+894 YNYEYNVSYEAGTL
-908 LAKGMDSLGNV
+908 LAKGMDSAGNV

-933 ISLTSDK
+933 IFLTSDK

-953 ECNVLDENNI
+953 ECNVLDENDI
-963 VCRTANNL
+963 VCRTASNL

-976 SGGTIVGTDNGDA
+976 NGGTIVGTDNGDA

-1002 LFSGKALCVVK
+1002 LFNGKALCVVK

-1019 DVIITATSDGLQN
+1019 DVIITATSDGLQE

-1040 KITAYANSIVK
+1040 QITAYANSIVK

-1056 EAPLP
+1056 DAPLP
-1061 PIINYATGISFN
+1061 PIINYATGISFK
-1073 NNTVTLQ
+1073 NNTIQLKQTK
-1080 QNRQYQ
+1080 QYQ
-1086 LEITLSG
+1086 LEITLMG
-1093 GDVYDSITYSA
+1093 GDVFDSITYSA

-1110 VTSSGLVTGNTLG
+1110 VTNSGLVTGNTLG
-1123 ESIITVTMIANEITY
+1123 ESIITVTMIANGITY
-1138 EDTCTITVTENTTA
+1138 EDTCTITITENTTA

-1159 YNLESPA
+1159 YNLDEPT
-1166 TFDGTNFIDTGVC
+1166 TFDGSNFIDTGVC

-1191 SYNGEIVAPSH
+1191 SYNGEIVAPRH

-1213 NGGYPGISID
+1213 SGGYPGISID
-1223 TTLEDKYR
+1223 TTLDDQYR

-1236 DNYWLVD
+1236 GNYYLLD

-1266 GSNII
+1266 GSNAI
-1271 NIKYKIEGKNA
+1271 NIKYKIEEKNA
-1282 SVKTISGTMN
+1282 SVKTINGTMN

-1306 DVSDVKGRYWKGTI
+1306 DAADNKGRYWKGTI

-1333 EVNVLFES
+1333 EVNALFGV
-1341 EPTLPPT
+1341 EPPLPPT
-1348 PPDGYTAL
+1348 PPTPPTTDDYTAL
-1356 DISTIQKGQP
+1356 DISGIQKGQP
-1366 FTLYDGDLDL
+1366 FTLYDGALDL
-1376 NNQTVFADITLDDSI
+1376 NNQTVFADMILNDTHNFE
-1391 ATQNV
+1391 NV
-1396 LSVGLDISQWV
+1396 LSVGMNISEWN
-1407 SATGKIHCYYPK
+1407 GIGMKLHCYYPK
-1419 SLTDSTREME
+1419 S
-1429 FDFGH
+1429 
-1434 EKSYVTITNNKFKMA
+1434 VTAPNKEIEIALINPGEIKAYATIVNNILKIA
-1449 LNANGVYVNGAK
+1449 LNANGVYVNGTK
-1461 VDDIS
+1461 VDAIS
-1466 QSGIFT
+1466 QSSNFNSF
-1472 DLVAQKTAQ
+1472 VAQKTAQ
-1481 IGSLQGNVRSKA
+1481 IGSLQGDQRSEA
-1493 TYNTVGIY
+1493 TYNEVGIY
-1501 GRLLNNEELIT
+1501 NRLLSSEELIT
-1512 LTNIDA
+1512 LTSIA

>member
-1 MTTDFNYN
+1 MTTDFSYN
-9 NKTIDSNGPIKPSGI
+9 GKQIVSSGPFKPGGK
-24 DQPGDPRTR
+24 DMPVDARTR
-33 VKSYSDIKLIPNPY
+33 VERYADIANIPNPHIG
-47 LGMII
+47 LKI
-52 TVEMDETN
+52 TVKSDETN
-60 QNKMTDYKV
+60 NTKMTDYIVK
-69 VSLKANTLGIANTVI
+69 SLKADSDGIANMLI
-84 DRVQRYVEYLGVSTG
+84 DEVVRYVDYLGA
-99 GSVDLSGYATKDE
+99 SG
-112 LNSKANTSDI
+112 
-122 PTNTSELYNDSGFLT
+122 
-137 SIPSEYVTETE
+137 
-148 MNEAIANVSSGGS
+148 GGS
-161 VSQEEINIAIN
+161 VSQEDINTAVN
-172 NYFTEHP
+172 NYLTEHP

-185 AEQVAQIQANTA
+185 AEQAAQIQANTA

-211 KGAINEVFQDVD
+211 KGAINEVFQGVD

-239 TSNNDTFQVM
+239 TSNNDTFQTM

-256 NSAIT
+256 NSVIT

-277 KLLSNNG
+277 KLLSNEG
-284 TDRSYTDEISQSYDD
+284 TNTSYIDEISQNYDD

-306 VPHDWAIYKEFNSSS
+306 VPHDWAIYKEFNSASL
-321 PGSYEGGYLDG
+321 GGYESGYLDG
-332 GDGIYRIKLDTTSLN
+332 GDGVYRTKLDTTSLN

-384 TNSLNFDGNDTLAVL
+384 TNSLNFDGNDTLVVL

-426 IDVAIDSIHVTTPNL
+426 IDVAINSIHVTTPNL

-449 VTTDVKMSIN
+449 ATTNVKMSIN

-472 EIYFNNELVAYND
+472 EIYFNNELVAYNN
-485 EAKLLSNGNNEYTC
+485 EVKQLLNGNNEYTC

-527 VEVYTNY
+527 AEVYINY

-605 FLEVCAKEGMLLIEE
+605 LLEICAKEGMLLIEE
-620 LFDCWTTAKKAN
+620 LFDCWTGSKKAN

-643 RVIKFTVNRGKNNPA
+643 RVIKFTVNRAKNNPA
-658 IIMYSIGNEIIRV
+658 IIMYSIGNEV
-671 SGGLTEETATTLV
+671 KTSLFTEQTATALV

-704 DSPDK
+704 DVPNSTF
-709 PVARAVMQLMDVV
+709 ARAVMQLMDVV
-722 GINYGSNTEY
+722 GVNYGNETEY

-737 AYPEFKV
+737 AYPEFKI

-763 VNLQCSSKDN
+763 VNLQCSSMDN

-780 SASEALKRHMD
+780 NASGALKRHMD

-832 KDIYYMYQSRWTK
+832 KDVYYMYQSRWTK

-879 GVSKGIKTKDSIGSK
+879 GVSKGIKTKDNIGSK
-894 YNYEYNISYEAGTL
+894 YQYEYNVSYEAGTL
-908 LAKGMDSLGNV
+908 LAKGMDSEGNV

-953 ECNVLDENNI
+953 ECNVLDENDI

-1002 LFSGKALCVVK
+1002 LFNGKALCVVK
-1013 PDNTDT
+1013 PDNTAT
-1019 DVIITATSDGLQN
+1019 DVIITATSDGLQE
-1032 TSINVKKS
+1032 TSINVKKAQ
-1040 KITAYANSIVK
+1040 ITALS
-1051 IPGDI
+1051 
-1056 EAPLP
+1056 

-1080 QNRQYQ
+1080 QTRQYQ
-1086 LEITLSG
+1086 LEITLMG
-1093 GDVYDSITYSA
+1093 GVVYDSISYSA

-1123 ESIITVTMIANEITY
+1123 DSIVTVTMIANGITY
-1138 EDTCTITVTENTTA
+1138 EDTCTITVIENTT
-1152 EPVEGVL
+1152 GVL
-1159 YNLESPA
+1159 YNLENP
-1166 TFDGTNFIDTGVC
+1166 TVFDGTNFIDTGVC

-1191 SYNGEIVAPSH
+1191 SYNGDLTTSSEPSCVVH
-1202 EQYSV
+1202 A
-1207 MHCMLE
+1207 MLE
-1213 NGGYPGISID
+1213 TSGYPGFEIDILGNRYRVGTSSID
-1223 TTLEDKYR
+1223 
-1231 IGTRN
+1231 
-1236 DNYWLVD
+1236 YWLKD
-1243 DEGNP
+1243 DSN
-1248 MKCTNCSNE
+1248 KNISSTTCSSE
-1257 QKVCIRITS
+1257 QKICIRVTS
-1266 GSNII
+1266 GSSTI
-1271 NIKYKIEGKNA
+1271 NIKYKVEGLTA
-1282 SVKTISGTMN
+1282 SIKTINGTMK
-1292 TATFNNTILLGAYR
+1292 TELFNNTILLGAYR
-1306 DVSDVKGRYWKGTI
+1306 DTSDVKGRYWKGTI
-1320 NSFTVYDKVLTDE
+1320 NSFTVYDRVLTDE
-1333 EVNVLFES
+1333 EANALF
-1341 EPTLPPT
+1341 
-1348 PPDGYTAL
+1348 
-1356 DISTIQKGQP
+1356 
-1366 FTLYDGDLDL
+1366 
-1376 NNQTVFADITLDDSI
+1376 
-1391 ATQNV
+1391 
-1396 LSVGLDISQWV
+1396 
-1407 SATGKIHCYYPK
+1407 
-1419 SLTDSTREME
+1419 
-1429 FDFGH
+1429 
-1434 EKSYVTITNNKFKMA
+1434 
-1449 LNANGVYVNGAK
+1449 
-1461 VDDIS
+1461 
-1466 QSGIFT
+1466 
-1472 DLVAQKTAQ
+1472 
-1481 IGSLQGNVRSKA
+1481 
-1493 TYNTVGIY
+1493 
-1501 GRLLNNEELIT
+1501 
-1512 LTNIDA
+1512 

>member
-1 MTTDFNYN
+1 MSDNLTASLSVGVVY
-9 NKTIDSNGPIKPSGI
+9 SG
-24 DQPGDPRTR
+24 D
-33 VKSYSDIKLIPNPY
+33 
-47 LGMII
+47 
-52 TVEMDETN
+52 
-60 QNKMTDYKV
+60 
-69 VSLKANTLGIANTVI
+69 
-84 DRVQRYVEYLGVSTG
+84 
-99 GSVDLSGYATKDE
+99 GSG
-112 LNSKANTSDI
+112 
-122 PTNTSELYNDSGFLT
+122 LT
-137 SIPSEYVTETE
+137 PE
-148 MNEAIANVSSGGS
+148 
-161 VSQEEINIAIN
+161 QEEQLNRLPMI
-172 NYFTEHP
+172 
-179 VSSGAT
+179 
-185 AEQVAQIQANTA
+185 EQEMA
-197 AIGTEELSTTAKTL
+197 
-211 KGAINEVFQDVD
+211 

-239 TSNNDTFQVM
+239 TSNNDTFQTM

-256 NSAIT
+256 NSVIT

-267 YNILKDNWKF
+267 CNVLKDNWKF
-277 KLLSNNG
+277 KLLSNGG
-284 TDRSYTDEISQSYDD
+284 TNTSYIDEISQNYDD

-306 VPHDWAIYKEFNSSS
+306 VPHDWAIYKEFNSASF
-321 PGSYEGGYLDG
+321 GGYESGYLDG

-384 TNSLNFDGNDTLAVL
+384 TNSLNFDENDTLAVL

-426 IDVAIDSIHVTTPNL
+426 IDVTINSIHITTPNL
-441 ETELTKGY
+441 KTELTKGY
-449 VTTDVKMSIN
+449 ATTNIKMSVN
-459 NKNEESKNINIKN
+459 NKNEESKNVNIKN

-485 EAKLLSNGNNEYTC
+485 EVKRLSNGDNEYTC

-527 VEVYTNY
+527 AEVYTNY

-605 FLEVCAKEGMLLIEE
+605 LLEVCAKEGMLLIEE

-643 RVIKFTVNRGKNNPA
+643 KVIKFTVNRGKNNPA

-671 SGGLTEETATTLV
+671 SGGLTEQTATTLV

-704 DSPDK
+704 DSPNK

-722 GINYGSNTEY
+722 GVNYGSDTEY
-732 ASLRQ
+732 TLLRRD
-737 AYPEFKV
+737 YPKFKI

-755 RGIYARDN
+755 RGIYARDD

-821 YFGIIDLAGFP
+821 YFGIVDLAGFP

-879 GVSKGIKTKDSIGSK
+879 GVSKGIKTKNDIGSK
-894 YNYEYNISYEAGTL
+894 YNYEYNVSYEAGTL
-908 LAKGMDSLGNV
+908 LAKGMDSSGNV
-919 LVQEEIKTSSTPYK
+919 LVQEVIRTSSTPYK

-953 ECNVLDENNI
+953 ECNVLDQNNI

-971 INFSV
+971 INFGV
-976 SGGTIVGTDNGDA
+976 TGGTIVGTDNGDA
-989 TDVSSSLRSPNRK
+989 TDVSTSLRSPNRK
-1002 LFSGKALCVVK
+1002 LFNGKALCVVK
-1013 PDNTDT
+1013 PDNTAT
-1019 DVIITATSDGLQN
+1019 DVIITATSDGLRG
-1032 TSINVKKS
+1032 TSINVKKAQ
-1040 KITAYANSIVK
+1040 ITAYANNIVE
-1051 IPGDI
+1051 ISGDI
-1056 EAPLP
+1056 EP
-1061 PIINYATGISFN
+1061 PSPPTPPVINYATGISFKN
-1073 NNTVTLQ
+1073 DTIQLKQTN
-1080 QNRQYQ
+1080 QYQ
-1086 LEITLSG
+1086 LKITLSG
-1093 GDVYDSITYSA
+1093 GDVYDSIAYSS
-1104 NNENVS
+1104 NNGNVS
-1110 VTSSGLVTGNTLG
+1110 VTNSGLVTGNTLG

-1138 EDTCTITVTENTTA
+1138 EDTCTITVIENTSTEPPV
-1152 EPVEGVL
+1152 EPVDGVL
-1159 YNLESPA
+1159 YNLASP
-1166 TFDGTNFIDTGVC
+1166 TVFNGSNFIDTGVC

-1191 SYNGEIVAPSH
+1191 SYTGEISPNRVDAAC
-1202 EQYSV
+1202 V
-1207 MHCMLE
+1207 MHAMSE
-1213 NGGYPGISID
+1213 TTGYPGLAID
-1223 TTLEDKYR
+1223 ITFNNYR
-1231 IGTRN
+1231 IGTN
-1236 DNYWLVD
+1236 SNSYYISD
-1243 DEGNP
+1243 DAHNSL
-1248 MKCTNCSNE
+1248 TTLNCSNE

-1266 GSNII
+1266 GSSAV
-1271 NIKYKIEGKNA
+1271 NIKYKVEGKNA
-1282 SVKTISGTMN
+1282 SVKTINAVMN
-1292 TATFNNTILLGAYR
+1292 AATFNKTILLGAYR
-1306 DVSDVKGRYWKGTI
+1306 DSSDVKGRYWKGTI
-1320 NSFTVYDKVLTDE
+1320 NKFTVYDKVLTDE
-1333 EVNVLFES
+1333 EVNALFE
-1341 EPTLPPT
+1341 
-1348 PPDGYTAL
+1348 
-1356 DISTIQKGQP
+1356 
-1366 FTLYDGDLDL
+1366 
-1376 NNQTVFADITLDDSI
+1376 
-1391 ATQNV
+1391 
-1396 LSVGLDISQWV
+1396 
-1407 SATGKIHCYYPK
+1407 
-1419 SLTDSTREME
+1419 
-1429 FDFGH
+1429 
-1434 EKSYVTITNNKFKMA
+1434 
-1449 LNANGVYVNGAK
+1449 
-1461 VDDIS
+1461 
-1466 QSGIFT
+1466 
-1472 DLVAQKTAQ
+1472 
-1481 IGSLQGNVRSKA
+1481 
-1493 TYNTVGIY
+1493 
-1501 GRLLNNEELIT
+1501 
-1512 LTNIDA
+1512 

>member
-1 MTTDFNYN
+1 MLFR
-9 NKTIDSNGPIKPSGI
+9 S
-24 DQPGDPRTR
+24 R
-33 VKSYSDIKLIPNPY
+33 VESYADIVSIPNPY
-47 LGMII
+47 VGLKI
-52 TVEMDETN
+52 TVKVDETN
-60 QNKMTDYKV
+60 NNKMTDYIVK
-69 VSLKANTLGIANTVI
+69 SLKANSMGVANSAINEV
-84 DRVQRYVEYLGVSTG
+84 VRYVDYLGVS
-99 GSVDLSGYATKDE
+99 
-112 LNSKANTSDI
+112 
-122 PTNTSELYNDSGFLT
+122 
-137 SIPSEYVTETE
+137 
-148 MNEAIANVSSGGS
+148 SGGG
-161 VSQEEINIAIN
+161 VSQEDINTAVN
-172 NYFTEHP
+172 NYLTEHP

-185 AEQVAQIQANTA
+185 AEQVAQIQANKTA
-197 AIGTEELSTTAKTL
+197 IGDETGGLIKEINDLTESLSNIDAVSLNGKSFSEPMTKDEYDAIVDKNPNTIYLVNDEQVINTIPDYSTSDANKILAVNSTGTALAWIEAPNGSGTGITTEQAAQIQANTEAIGTEELSTTAKTL

-239 TSNNDTFQVM
+239 TSNNDTFQVI

-256 NSAIT
+256 NSVIT

-277 KLLSNNG
+277 KLLSNEG
-284 TDRSYTDEISQSYDD
+284 TNTSYTDEISQHYDD

-306 VPHDWAIYKEFNSSS
+306 VPHDWAIYKEFNSASL
-321 PGSYEGGYLDG
+321 GGYESGYLDG
-332 GDGIYRIKLDTTSLN
+332 GDGVYRIKLDTTSLN

-384 TNSLNFDGNDTLAVL
+384 TNNLNFDGNDTLAVL

-411 GAGIFRNVYLVTGNY
+411 GTGIFRNVYLVTGNY
-426 IDVAIDSIHVTTPNL
+426 IDVAINSIHVTTPNL

-449 VTTDVKMSIN
+449 ATTNVKMSIN
-459 NKNEESKNINIKN
+459 NKNEENKNINIKN
-472 EIYFNNELVAYND
+472 EIYFNNELVAYNN
-485 EAKLLSNGNNEYTC
+485 EVKQLSNGDNEYTC

-527 VEVYTNY
+527 AEVYTNY

-587 KNMGCNAIRIT
+587 KNMGCNAIRVT

-605 FLEVCAKEGMLLIEE
+605 LLEVCAKEGMLLIEE
-620 LFDCWTTAKKAN
+620 LFDCWTVAKKTN

-658 IIMYSIGNEIIRV
+658 IIMYSIGNEIIRT
-671 SGGLTEETATTLV
+671 SGGKYTAETATALV

-704 DSPDK
+704 DSPDNA
-709 PVARAVMQLMDVV
+709 VARAVMQLMDVV

-732 ASLRQ
+732 ASLRE

-755 RGIYARDN
+755 RGVYARDDIK
-763 VNLQCSSKDN
+763 LQCSSKDN
-773 DFVGWGD
+773 DFVDWGD

-791 SDYLAGMFVWTGFDY
+791 SNYLAGMFIWTGFDY

-858 NGNTVNVWL
+858 NGNTINVWL
-867 YSNCDKVELFVN
+867 YSNCDKVELLVN
-879 GVSKGIKTKDSIGSK
+879 GVSKGIKTKDSIGNK
-894 YNYEYNISYEAGTL
+894 YNYEYNVSYEAGTL
-908 LAKGMDSLGNV
+908 LAKGMDSAGNV

-953 ECNVLDENNI
+953 ECNVLDENDI

-976 SGGTIVGTDNGDA
+976 TGGTIVGTDNGDA
-989 TDVSSSLRSPNRK
+989 TDVSTSLRHPNRK
-1002 LFSGKALCVVK
+1002 LFNGKALCVVK
-1013 PDNTDT
+1013 PDNTVT
-1019 DVIITATSDGLQN
+1019 DVIITATSDGLQQ
-1032 TSINVKKS
+1032 TSINVKKAQ
-1040 KITAYANSIVK
+1040 ITAYANSIVE
-1051 IPGDI
+1051 ISGDI
-1056 EAPLP
+1056 ESPLP

-1073 NNTVTLQ
+1073 NNAVTLQ
-1080 QNRQYQ
+1080 QTRQYQ
-1086 LEITLSG
+1086 LEVTLSG

-1138 EDTCTITVTENTTA
+1138 EDTCTITVTENTTTEP
-1152 EPVEGVL
+1152 EPVEPVDGVL
-1159 YNLESPA
+1159 YNLENPA
-1166 TFDGTNFIDTGVC
+1166 TFDGSNFIDTGVC

-1191 SYNGEIVAPSH
+1191 SYNGEI
-1202 EQYSV
+1202 YSSAETCV
-1207 MHCMLE
+1207 IHAMLE
-1213 NGGYPGISID
+1213 SAGYPGFAID
-1223 TTLEDKYR
+1223 TIENNYR
-1231 IGTRN
+1231 IGTGIG
-1236 DNYWLVD
+1236 NYYLVD
-1243 DEGNP
+1243 DEGNRI
-1248 MKCTNCSNE
+1248 KNTVCSSE
-1257 QKVCIRITS
+1257 QKVCIIITS
-1266 GSNII
+1266 GSNAL
-1271 NIKYKIEGKNA
+1271 NIKYKVEGLNA
-1282 SVKTISGTMN
+1282 SIKTINAFMRPN
-1292 TATFNNTILLGAYR
+1292 TFSKTILLGAYR
-1306 DVSDVKGRYWKGTI
+1306 DSSDNKGRYWKGTI

-1333 EVNVLFES
+1333 EVNALFES
-1341 EPTLPPT
+1341 P
-1348 PPDGYTAL
+1348 
-1356 DISTIQKGQP
+1356 
-1366 FTLYDGDLDL
+1366 
-1376 NNQTVFADITLDDSI
+1376 V
-1391 ATQNV
+1391 
-1396 LSVGLDISQWV
+1396 
-1407 SATGKIHCYYPK
+1407 
-1419 SLTDSTREME
+1419 
-1429 FDFGH
+1429 
-1434 EKSYVTITNNKFKMA
+1434 
-1449 LNANGVYVNGAK
+1449 
-1461 VDDIS
+1461 
-1466 QSGIFT
+1466 QS
-1472 DLVAQKTAQ
+1472 
-1481 IGSLQGNVRSKA
+1481 
-1493 TYNTVGIY
+1493 
-1501 GRLLNNEELIT
+1501 
-1512 LTNIDA
+1512 

>member
-1 MTTDFNYN
+1 MN
-9 NKTIDSNGPIKPSGI
+9 
-24 DQPGDPRTR
+24 
-33 VKSYSDIKLIPNPY
+33 
-47 LGMII
+47 
-52 TVEMDETN
+52 E
-60 QNKMTDYKV
+60 
-69 VSLKANTLGIANTVI
+69 AIANI
-84 DRVQRYVEYLGVSTG
+84 SSG

-112 LNSKANTSDI
+112 LNTKANTSDI

-137 SIPSEYVTETE
+137 SIPSEYVTEQE
-148 MNEAIANVSSGGS
+148 MNEAIANISSGGTGGGLTS
-161 VSQEEINIAIN
+161 DQLVTLNKVPTIEQDVANLKTTLGDKNGLPSSDTNVVSSINRIN
-172 NYFTEHP
+172 N
-179 VSSGAT
+179 S
-185 AEQVAQIQANTA
+185 
-197 AIGTEELSTTAKTL
+197 IGVEELSTTAKTL

-228 IASAITDKGIA
+228 IASAITDKGII

-256 NSAIT
+256 NSVIT
-261 DVNINS
+261 DANINS

-277 KLLSNNG
+277 KLLSNGG
-284 TDRSYTDEISQSYDD
+284 TNTSYTDEVSQNYDD

-306 VPHDWAIYKEFNSSS
+306 VPHDWAIYKEFNSASL
-321 PGSYEGGYLDG
+321 GGYESGYLDG
-332 GDGIYRIKLDTTSLN
+332 GDGVYRIKLDTTSLN

-384 TNSLNFDGNDTLAVL
+384 TNSLNFNENDTLAVL

-426 IDVAIDSIHVTTPNL
+426 IDVAINSIHVTTPNL

-449 VTTDVKMSIN
+449 ATTNVKMSIN

-472 EIYFNNELVAYND
+472 EIYFNNELVAYNN
-485 EAKLLSNGNNEYTC
+485 EAKLLSNGSNEYTC

-527 VEVYTNY
+527 AEVYINY

-587 KNMGCNAIRIT
+587 KNMGCNAIRLT

-605 FLEVCAKEGMLLIEE
+605 LLEICAKEGMLLIEE
-620 LFDCWTTAKKAN
+620 LFDCWTSGKKAN

-671 SGGLTEETATTLV
+671 SGELTEQTATALV
-684 SNMINTIKAIDTERM
+684 SNMINTIKSIDMERM

-722 GINYGSNTEY
+722 GVNYGSNSEY
-732 ASLRQ
+732 ASLRE

-763 VNLQCSSKDN
+763 TKLQCSSKDN

-845 KPMIHVFPHWNWE
+845 RPMIHVFPHWNWE

-879 GVSKGIKTKDSIGSK
+879 GISKGIKTKNNMGSK
-894 YNYEYNISYEAGTL
+894 YNYEYNVSYEAGTL
-908 LAKGMDSLGNV
+908 LAKGMDSTGNV
-919 LVQEEIKTSSTPYK
+919 LVQEEIRTSSTPYK

-953 ECNVLDENNI
+953 ECNVLDENDI
-963 VCRTANNL
+963 VCHTANNL

-1002 LFSGKALCVVK
+1002 LFNGKALCVVK

-1019 DVIITATSDGLQN
+1019 DVIITATSDGLQQ
-1032 TSINVKKS
+1032 TSINVKKAQ
-1040 KITAYANSIVK
+1040 ITAYVNNIVE
-1051 IPGDI
+1051 ISGDI
-1056 EAPLP
+1056 EP
-1061 PIINYATGISFN
+1061 P
-1073 NNTVTLQ
+1073 
-1080 QNRQYQ
+1080 
-1086 LEITLSG
+1086 
-1093 GDVYDSITYSA
+1093 
-1104 NNENVS
+1104 
-1110 VTSSGLVTGNTLG
+1110 
-1123 ESIITVTMIANEITY
+1123 
-1138 EDTCTITVTENTTA
+1138 
-1152 EPVEGVL
+1152 
-1159 YNLESPA
+1159 
-1166 TFDGTNFIDTGVC
+1166 
-1179 ARDTDKDLTIFI
+1179 
-1191 SYNGEIVAPSH
+1191 
-1202 EQYSV
+1202 
-1207 MHCMLE
+1207 
-1213 NGGYPGISID
+1213 
-1223 TTLEDKYR
+1223 
-1231 IGTRN
+1231 
-1236 DNYWLVD
+1236 
-1243 DEGNP
+1243 
-1248 MKCTNCSNE
+1248 
-1257 QKVCIRITS
+1257 
-1266 GSNII
+1266 
-1271 NIKYKIEGKNA
+1271 
-1282 SVKTISGTMN
+1282 
-1292 TATFNNTILLGAYR
+1292 
-1306 DVSDVKGRYWKGTI
+1306 
-1320 NSFTVYDKVLTDE
+1320 
-1333 EVNVLFES
+1333 
-1341 EPTLPPT
+1341 LPPT
-1348 PPDGYTAL
+1348 PPDTDTDDYTAL
-1356 DISTIQKGQP
+1356 DISGIQKGQP
-1366 FTLYDGDLDL
+1366 FTLYDGALDL
-1376 NNQTVFADITLDDSI
+1376 NNQTVFADMILNDTHVFE
-1391 ATQNV
+1391 NV
-1396 LSVGLDISQWV
+1396 LSVGMNISEWN
-1407 SATGKIHCYYPK
+1407 GDGMKLHCFYPK
-1419 SLTDSTREME
+1419 SVTDPNKQIEIALVNPREI
-1429 FDFGH
+1429 
-1434 EKSYVTITNNKFKMA
+1434 KAYATIVNNMLKIA
-1449 LNANGVYVNGAK
+1449 LNANGVYVNGTKA
-1461 VDDIS
+1461 DAIS
-1466 QSGIFT
+1466 QSSNFNSF
-1472 DLVAQKTAQ
+1472 VAQKTAQ
-1481 IGSLQGNVRSKA
+1481 IGSLQGNQRSEA
-1493 TYNTVGIY
+1493 TYNEVGIY
-1501 GRLLNNEELIT
+1501 NRLLSSEELVT
-1512 LTNIDA
+1512 LTSIDV

>member
-1 MTTDFNYN
+1 MSFDFTYGNS
-9 NKTIDSNGPIKPSGI
+9 TINSSGGFI
-24 DQPGDPRTR
+24 PTKKNAPTNPREVVDT
-33 VKSYSDIKLIPNPY
+33 YADIANIPNPY
-47 LGMII
+47 VGLTI
-52 TVEMDETN
+52 TVKADETN
-60 QNKMTDYKV
+60 NNKMTDYKV
-69 VSLKANTLGIANTVI
+69 ISLKSNNLGIADMLI
-84 DRVQRYVEYLGVSTG
+84 DQVQRMDEYLGVLKE
-99 GSVDLSGYATKDE
+99 VPA
-112 LNSKANTSDI
+112 
-122 PTNTSELYNDSGFLT
+122 
-137 SIPSEYVTETE
+137 EYVTETE

-161 VSQEEINIAIN
+161 LTSDQLVTLNKVPTIEQDVANLKTTLGDKNNLPSGDTNVVSGINRIN
-172 NYFTEHP
+172 N
-179 VSSGAT
+179 S
-185 AEQVAQIQANTA
+185 
-197 AIGTEELSTTAKTL
+197 IGTEELSTTAKTL

-239 TSNNDTFQVM
+239 TSDNDTFQVM

-256 NSAIT
+256 NSVIT

-267 YNILKDNWKF
+267 CNILKDNWKF

-284 TDRSYTDEISQSYDD
+284 TDRSYTNEISQSYDD

-332 GDGIYRIKLDTTSLN
+332 GDGVYRIKLDTISLN

-384 TNSLNFDGNDTLAVL
+384 TNNLNFDGNDTLAVL

-426 IDVAIDSIHVTTPNL
+426 IDVAINSIHVTTPNL

-449 VTTDVKMSIN
+449 VTTNVKMSIN

-472 EIYFNNELVAYND
+472 EIYFNNELVAYNN

-510 EYQGNLY
+510 EYQGNIY

-527 VEVYTNY
+527 ADVYINY

-598 HNPASTE
+598 HNPASPE

-620 LFDCWTTAKKAN
+620 LFDCWTAAKKTN
-632 DFARFFNEYSE
+632 DFARFFNEYRE

-658 IIMYSIGNEIIRV
+658 IIMYSVGNEIIRT
-671 SGGLTEETATTLV
+671 SGGKYTAETATALV

-699 VTMGE
+699 ITMGE
-704 DSPDK
+704 DVPGN
-709 PVARAVMQLMDVV
+709 PIARAVMQLMDVV
-722 GINYGSNTEY
+722 GVNYGNDSEY
-732 ASLRQ
+732 ASLRE

-755 RGIYARDN
+755 RGIYARDDI
-763 VNLQCSSKDN
+763 NLQCSSKDN
-773 DFVGWGD
+773 DFVDWGD
-780 SASEALKRHMD
+780 NASTALKRHMD

-879 GVSKGIKTKDSIGSK
+879 GVSKGIKTKDNIGSK
-894 YNYEYNISYEAGTL
+894 YQYEYNVSYEAGTL
-908 LAKGMDSLGNV
+908 LAKGMDSAGNV

-953 ECNVLDENNI
+953 ECNVLDENDI

-989 TDVSSSLRSPNRK
+989 TDVSTSLRHPNRK
-1002 LFSGKALCVVK
+1002 LFNGKALCVVK
-1013 PDNTDT
+1013 PDNTGT
-1019 DVIITATSDGLQN
+1019 DVIITATSDGLQE
-1032 TSINVKKS
+1032 TSINVKKAQ
-1040 KITAYANSIVK
+1040 ITAYANSIVE
-1051 IPGDI
+1051 ISGDI
-1056 EAPLP
+1056 EPPLP
-1061 PIINYATGISFN
+1061 PTPPVINYATGISFKN
-1073 NNTVTLQ
+1073 DAIQLKQTK
-1080 QNRQYQ
+1080 QYQ
-1086 LEITLSG
+1086 LEVTLSG

-1138 EDTCTITVTENTTA
+1138 EDTCTITVTENTTS

-1159 YNLESPA
+1159 YNLESP
-1166 TFDGTNFIDTGVC
+1166 TVFDGTNFIDTGVC

-1191 SYNGEIVAPSH
+1191 SYKGEVVAPNGA
-1202 EQYSV
+1202 QVCV
-1207 MHCMLE
+1207 MHAMLE
-1213 NGGYPGISID
+1213 STGYPGLSID
-1223 TTLEDKYR
+1223 TTTEDQYR

-1236 DNYWLVD
+1236 GSYYLLD
-1243 DEGNP
+1243 DEGNQ
-1248 MKCTNCSNE
+1248 MKSTNCSNE
-1257 QKVCIRITS
+1257 QKICIRITS
-1266 GSNII
+1266 GSNTI

-1282 SVKTISGTMN
+1282 SVKTMN
-1292 TATFNNTILLGAYR
+1292 GMINAATFNNTILLGAYR
-1306 DVSDVKGRYWKGTI
+1306 DISDVKGRYWKGTI

-1333 EVNVLFES
+1333 EVNALFGF

-1348 PPDGYTAL
+1348 PPTTDDYTAL
-1356 DISTIQKGQP
+1356 DVSTIQKGQP
-1366 FTLYDGDLDL
+1366 FTLYDGALDLD
-1376 NNQTVFADITLDDSI
+1376 NQTVFADITLDDSI
-1391 ATQNV
+1391 AVQNV
-1396 LSVGLDISQWV
+1396 FSIGLELDLWQGSK
-1407 SATGKIHCYYPK
+1407 KIHCYYPK
-1419 SLTDSTREME
+1419 TLGSNKQIEVDVPTPEGSVRELITLT
-1429 FDFGH
+1429 G
-1434 EKSYVTITNNKFKMA
+1434 NKLKMA
-1449 LNANGVYVNGAK
+1449 LNANGVYVNGTK
-1461 VDDIS
+1461 LNDIS
-1466 QSGIFT
+1466 ESQHFH
-1472 DLVAQKTAQ
+1472 DLVNQKTAQ
-1481 IGSLQGNVRSKA
+1481 IGSVQGSVRSKA
-1493 TYNTVGIY
+1493 TYNEVGIY
-1501 GRLLNNEELIT
+1501 NRILSNEELIT
-1512 LTNIDA
+1512 LTNIDS